1 MGYGR
6 VVCANGAIPERKAT
20 VPNIDNSS
28 EHSEQAIETEAAP
41 TFTEL
46 GVPGALAHVLAA
58 DGKRTAFPIQADT
71 LPDSLAG
78 RDILGRG
85 RTGSG
90 KTLAFSI
97 PLVTRLGSSEHDI
110 AAIEREAERRSG
122 AKGKGAA
129 NLPRPRALVLA
140 PTRELAKQ
148 IDEVLLPLAQVYDM
162 STTTVYG
169 GVKYSRQIAEL
180 KAGAQIVVG
189 CPGRLE
195 DLLRQNALTLD
206 SIECVVLDEADEMA
220 DMGFLPAV
228 ERLLDQIPSDAQHML
243 FSATLDHGVDKV
255 VERFLHD
262 PKVHSVDDATSPV
275 DEMTHHVFEIT
286 KGDKPEIVR
295 TLASGA
301 GKRILFTRTKFQAK
315 KLSQSLTKQG
325 IPCAQLH
332 GNLNQNQRDR
342 NLAAFE
348 NGEVNVLA
356 ATDVAA
362 RGIDVSGVELVVQVE
377 PPEDPKA
384 FLHRSGRTA
393 RAGNQGDVV
402 TLVLPEQ
409 RRETKFMLRKAG
421 IKVKPIAVTAKS
433 PEVLELVGE
442 RAEKV
447 DGWELAP
454 LQKKTKPLPKKGKGK
469 GRNKRGED
477 EQFAAKRSDAPK
489 RRKKKGQAD
498 RFERAERFDRFDDA
512 EYMDYDERNT
522 RGRGGYDGYDE
533 WSDDRDF
540 DRKGK
545 HHKRTKRD
553 RYDWQERD
561 ERGSRDGRKG
571 RRNRGDRYDDRYD
584 AVGRVIDEPRKGGKR
599 VHRKPIRVTEDLRGE
614 DAKRHDRRVNAKK
627 AKYDDRPSR
636 KGGKRNGERQRYDG
650 ERRDN
655 NRYDEQR
662 REQQRRDRSRRDEPR
677 RDNRKRADG
686 GNRRS
691 AQGFRKHTKTK
702 RTPFRNSHR

>member
-1 MGYGR
+1 M
-6 VVCANGAIPERKAT
+6 
-20 VPNIDNSS
+20 PNIDNSS
-28 EHSEQAIETEAAP
+28 EYSEQSIVNDAAP

-46 GVPGALAHVLAA
+46 GVPGALAHVLAS

-97 PLVTRLGSSEHDI
+97 PLVARLGASEHDI
-110 AAIEREAERRSG
+110 AAIEREADRRGSAG
-122 AKGKGAA
+122 GKAAA

-148 IDEVLLPLAQVYDM
+148 IDEVLLPLAQAYGM
-162 STTTVYG
+162 TTTTVYG

-195 DLLRQNALTLD
+195 DLLRQNALTL
-206 SIECVVLDEADEMA
+206 SSVECVVLDEADEMA
-220 DMGFLPAV
+220 DMGFLPGV
-228 ERLLDQIPSDAQHML
+228 ERLLGQIPADAQHML

-348 NGEVNVLA
+348 TGEVNVLA

-409 RRETKFMLRKAG
+409 RRETRFMLRKAG
-421 IKVKPIAVTAKS
+421 IKVKPVAVTAKS
-433 PEVLELVGE
+433 PEVLDLVGE
-442 RAEKV
+442 RAEKI
-447 DGWELAP
+447 DGWELSP
-454 LQKKTKPLPKKGKGK
+454 LKKKTKPLPKKGKG
-469 GRNKRGED
+469 RNKRGGET
-477 EQFAAKRSDAPK
+477 EAAGGRRSDAPK
-489 RRKKKGQAD
+489 RRKRQEQTG
-498 RFERAERFDRFDDA
+498 RFDRFDESD
-512 EYMDYDERNT
+512 YRDYD
-522 RGRGGYDGYDE
+522 GYDEYGARGGYDE
-533 WSDDRDF
+533 WSDDRGF
-540 DRKGK
+540 GKKGK

-553 RYDWQERD
+553 RYDWQD
-561 ERGSRDGRKG
+561 RDGRNDRKG
-571 RRNRGDRYDDRYD
+571 RGGYQDRDDRKGRADRRDRGGRGESFDRNGRYD
-584 AVGRVIDEPRKGGKR
+584 AVGRVVEEPRKGGKR
-599 VHRKPIRVTEDLRGE
+599 VHKKPIRVVEDLRGE
-614 DAKRHDRRVNAKK
+614 DAKRYDRRMNAKK
-627 AKYDDRPSR
+627 AKYDDQPSR
-636 KGGKRNGERQRYDG
+636 KKGKRGGERQRYDDN
-650 ERRDN
+650 RRDQP
-655 NRYDEQR
+655 RYEQ
-662 REQQRRDRSRRDEPR
+662 PR
-677 RDNRKRADG
+677 RSDKKRNDG

-691 AQGFRKHTKTK
+691 AQGFRKHNKSK

>member
-1 MGYGR
+1 M
-6 VVCANGAIPERKAT
+6 
-20 VPNIDNSS
+20 PNIDNSS
-28 EHSEQAIETEAAP
+28 EYSEQSIVNDAAP

-46 GVPGALAHVLAA
+46 GVPGALAHVLAS

-97 PLVTRLGSSEHDI
+97 PLVARLGVSEHDI
-110 AAIEREAERRSG
+110 AAIEREADRRGSAG
-122 AKGKGAA
+122 GKAAA

-148 IDEVLLPLAQVYDM
+148 IDEVLLPLAQAYGM
-162 STTTVYG
+162 TTTTVYG

-195 DLLRQNALTLD
+195 DLLRQNALTL
-206 SIECVVLDEADEMA
+206 SSVECVVLDEADEMA
-220 DMGFLPAV
+220 DMGFLPGV
-228 ERLLDQIPSDAQHML
+228 ERLLGQIPADAQHML

-348 NGEVNVLA
+348 TGEVNVLA

-409 RRETKFMLRKAG
+409 RRETRFMLRKAG
-421 IKVKPIAVTAKS
+421 IKVKPVAVTAKS

-442 RAEKV
+442 RAEKI
-447 DGWELAP
+447 DGWELSP
-454 LQKKTKPLPKKGKGK
+454 LKKKTKPLPKKGKGRNTRGGETETAG
-469 GRNKRGED
+469 GR
-477 EQFAAKRSDAPK
+477 RSDAPK
-489 RRKKKGQAD
+489 RRKRQEQTG
-498 RFERAERFDRFDDA
+498 RFDRFDESD
-512 EYMDYDERNT
+512 YRDYD
-522 RGRGGYDGYDE
+522 GYDEYGARGGYDE
-533 WSDDRDF
+533 WSDDRGF
-540 DRKGK
+540 GKKGK

-553 RYDWQERD
+553 RYDWQD
-561 ERGSRDGRKG
+561 RDGRNDRRGRGGYQDRDDRKG
-571 RRNRGDRYDDRYD
+571 RADRRDRGGRGESFDRNGRYD
-584 AVGRVIDEPRKGGKR
+584 AVGRVVEEPRKGGKR
-599 VHRKPIRVTEDLRGE
+599 VHKKPIRVVEDLRGE
-614 DAKRHDRRVNAKK
+614 DAKRYDRRMNAKK
-627 AKYDDRPSR
+627 AKYDDQPSR
-636 KGGKRNGERQRYDG
+636 KKGKRGGERQRYDDN
-650 ERRDN
+650 RRDQP
-655 NRYDEQR
+655 RYEQ
-662 REQQRRDRSRRDEPR
+662 PR
-677 RDNRKRADG
+677 RSDKKRNDG

-691 AQGFRKHTKTK
+691 AQGFRKHNKSK

>member
-1 MGYGR
+1 M
-6 VVCANGAIPERKAT
+6 
-20 VPNIDNSS
+20 PNIDNSS
-28 EHSEQAIETEAAP
+28 EYSEQSIVNDAAP

-46 GVPGALAHVLAA
+46 GVPGALAHVLAS

-97 PLVTRLGSSEHDI
+97 PLVARLGASEHDI
-110 AAIEREAERRSG
+110 AAIEREADRRGSAG
-122 AKGKGAA
+122 GKAA
-129 NLPRPRALVLA
+129 TNLPRPRALVLA

-148 IDEVLLPLAQVYDM
+148 IDEVLLPLAQAYGM
-162 STTTVYG
+162 TTTTVYG

-180 KAGAQIVVG
+180 KAGAQIMVG

-195 DLLRQNALTLD
+195 DLLRQNALTL
-206 SIECVVLDEADEMA
+206 SSVECVVLDEADEMA
-220 DMGFLPAV
+220 DMGFLPGV
-228 ERLLDQIPSDAQHML
+228 ERLLGQIPADAQHML

-348 NGEVNVLA
+348 TGEVNVLA

-393 RAGNQGDVV
+393 RAGNRGDVV

-409 RRETKFMLRKAG
+409 RRETRFMLRKAG
-421 IKVKPIAVTAKS
+421 IKVKPVAVTAKS

-442 RAEKV
+442 RAEKI

-454 LQKKTKPLPKKGKGK
+454 LKKKTKPLPKKGKG
-469 GRNKRGED
+469 RNKRGGET
-477 EQFAAKRSDAPK
+477 EAAGGRRSDAPK
-489 RRKKKGQAD
+489 RRKRQEQTG
-498 RFERAERFDRFDDA
+498 RFDRFDESD
-512 EYMDYDERNT
+512 YRDYD
-522 RGRGGYDGYDE
+522 GYDEYGARGGYDE
-533 WSDDRDF
+533 WSDDRGF
-540 DRKGK
+540 GKKGK

-553 RYDWQERD
+553 RYDWQD
-561 ERGSRDGRKG
+561 RDGRNDRRDRSGYQDRDDRKG
-571 RRNRGDRYDDRYD
+571 RADRRDRGDRGKSFDRNGRYD
-584 AVGRVIDEPRKGGKR
+584 AVGRVVEEPRKGGKR
-599 VHRKPIRVTEDLRGE
+599 VHKKPIRVVEDLRGE
-614 DAKRHDRRVNAKK
+614 DAKRYDRRMNAKK
-627 AKYDDRPSR
+627 AKYDDQPSR
-636 KGGKRNGERQRYDG
+636 KKGKRGGERQRYDDN
-650 ERRDN
+650 RRDQP
-655 NRYDEQR
+655 RYEQ
-662 REQQRRDRSRRDEPR
+662 PR
-677 RDNRKRADG
+677 RSDKKRNDG

-691 AQGFRKHTKTK
+691 AQGFRKHNKSK

>member
-1 MGYGR
+1 M
-6 VVCANGAIPERKAT
+6 
-20 VPNIDNSS
+20 PNIDNSS
-28 EHSEQAIETEAAP
+28 EYSEQSIVNDAAP

-46 GVPGALAHVLAA
+46 GVPGALAHVLAS

-97 PLVTRLGSSEHDI
+97 PLVARLGVSEHDI
-110 AAIEREAERRSG
+110 AAIEREADRRGSAG
-122 AKGKGAA
+122 GKAAA

-148 IDEVLLPLAQVYDM
+148 IDEVLLPLAQAYGM
-162 STTTVYG
+162 TTTTVYG

-195 DLLRQNALTLD
+195 DLLRQNALTL
-206 SIECVVLDEADEMA
+206 SSVECVVLDEADEMA
-220 DMGFLPAV
+220 DMGFLPGV
-228 ERLLDQIPSDAQHML
+228 ERLLGQIPADAQHML

-348 NGEVNVLA
+348 TGEVNVLA

-409 RRETKFMLRKAG
+409 RRETRFMLRKAG
-421 IKVKPIAVTAKS
+421 IKVKPVAVTAKS
-433 PEVLELVGE
+433 PEVLDLVGE
-442 RAEKV
+442 RAEKI
-447 DGWELAP
+447 DGWELSP
-454 LQKKTKPLPKKGKGK
+454 LKKKTKPLPKKGKG
-469 GRNKRGED
+469 RNKRGGET
-477 EQFAAKRSDAPK
+477 ETAGGRRSDAPK
-489 RRKKKGQAD
+489 RRKRQEQTG
-498 RFERAERFDRFDDA
+498 RFDRFDESD
-512 EYMDYDERNT
+512 YRDYD
-522 RGRGGYDGYDE
+522 GYDEYGARGGYDE
-533 WSDDRDF
+533 WSDDRGF
-540 DRKGK
+540 GKKGK

-553 RYDWQERD
+553 RYDWQD
-561 ERGSRDGRKG
+561 RDGRNDRKG
-571 RRNRGDRYDDRYD
+571 RGGYQDRDDRKGRADRRDRGGRGESFDRNGRYDV
-584 AVGRVIDEPRKGGKR
+584 VGRVVEEPRKGGKR
-599 VHRKPIRVTEDLRGE
+599 VHKKPIRVVEDLRGE
-614 DAKRHDRRVNAKK
+614 DAKRYDRRMNAKK
-627 AKYDDRPSR
+627 AKYDDQPSR
-636 KGGKRNGERQRYDG
+636 KKGKRGGERQRYDDN
-650 ERRDN
+650 RRDQP
-655 NRYDEQR
+655 RYEQ
-662 REQQRRDRSRRDEPR
+662 PR
-677 RDNRKRADG
+677 RSDKKRNDG

-691 AQGFRKHTKTK
+691 AQGFRKHNKSK

>member
-1 MGYGR
+1 M
-6 VVCANGAIPERKAT
+6 
-20 VPNIDNSS
+20 PNIDNSS
-28 EHSEQAIETEAAP
+28 EYSEQSIVNDAAP

-46 GVPGALAHVLAA
+46 GVPGALAHVLAG

-97 PLVTRLGSSEHDI
+97 PLVARLGASEHDI
-110 AAIEREAERRSG
+110 AAIEREADRRGSAG
-122 AKGKGAA
+122 GKAAA

-148 IDEVLLPLAQVYDM
+148 IDEVLLPLAQAYGM
-162 STTTVYG
+162 TTTTVYG

-195 DLLRQNALTLD
+195 DLLRQNALTL
-206 SIECVVLDEADEMA
+206 SSVECVVLDEADEMA
-220 DMGFLPAV
+220 DMGFLPGV
-228 ERLLDQIPSDAQHML
+228 ERLLGQIPADAQHML

-348 NGEVNVLA
+348 TGEVNVLA

-409 RRETKFMLRKAG
+409 RRETRFMLRKAG
-421 IKVKPIAVTAKS
+421 IKVKPVAVTAKS

-442 RAEKV
+442 RAEKI

-454 LQKKTKPLPKKGKGK
+454 LKKKTKPLPKKGKG
-469 GRNKRGED
+469 RNKRGGET
-477 EQFAAKRSDAPK
+477 EAAGGRRSDAPK
-489 RRKKKGQAD
+489 RRKRQEQTG
-498 RFERAERFDRFDDA
+498 RFDRFDESD
-512 EYMDYDERNT
+512 YRDYD
-522 RGRGGYDGYDE
+522 GYDEYGARGGYDE
-533 WSDDRDF
+533 WSDDRGF
-540 DRKGK
+540 GKKGK

-553 RYDWQERD
+553 RYDWQD
-561 ERGSRDGRKG
+561 RDGRNDRKG
-571 RRNRGDRYDDRYD
+571 RGGYQDRDDRKGRADRRDRGGRGESFDRNGRYD
-584 AVGRVIDEPRKGGKR
+584 AVGRVVEEPRKGGKR
-599 VHRKPIRVTEDLRGE
+599 VHKKPIRVVEDLRGE
-614 DAKRHDRRVNAKK
+614 DAKRYDRRMNAKK
-627 AKYDDRPSR
+627 AKYDDQPSR
-636 KGGKRNGERQRYDG
+636 KKGKRGGERQRYDDN
-650 ERRDN
+650 RRDQP
-655 NRYDEQR
+655 RYEQ
-662 REQQRRDRSRRDEPR
+662 PR
-677 RDNRKRADG
+677 RSDKKRNDG

-691 AQGFRKHTKTK
+691 AQGFRKHNKSK

>member
-1 MGYGR
+1 M
-6 VVCANGAIPERKAT
+6 
-20 VPNIDNSS
+20 PNIDNSS
-28 EHSEQAIETEAAP
+28 EYSEQSIVNDAAP

-46 GVPGALAHVLAA
+46 GVPGALAHVLAS

-97 PLVTRLGSSEHDI
+97 PLVARLGVSEHDI
-110 AAIEREAERRSG
+110 AAIEREADRRGSAG
-122 AKGKGAA
+122 GKAAA

-148 IDEVLLPLAQVYDM
+148 IDEVLLPLAQAYGM
-162 STTTVYG
+162 TTTTVYG

-195 DLLRQNALTLD
+195 DLLRQNALTL
-206 SIECVVLDEADEMA
+206 SSVECVVLDEADEMA
-220 DMGFLPAV
+220 DMGFLPGV
-228 ERLLDQIPSDAQHML
+228 ERLLGQIPADAQHML

-315 KLSQSLTKQG
+315 KLAQSLTKQG

-348 NGEVNVLA
+348 TGEVNVLA

-409 RRETKFMLRKAG
+409 RRETRFMLRKAG
-421 IKVKPIAVTAKS
+421 IKVKPVAVTAKS
-433 PEVLELVGE
+433 PEVLDLVGE
-442 RAEKV
+442 RAEKI
-447 DGWELAP
+447 DGWELSP
-454 LQKKTKPLPKKGKGK
+454 LKKKTKPLPKKGKG
-469 GRNKRGED
+469 RNKRGGET
-477 EQFAAKRSDAPK
+477 ETAGGRRSDAPK
-489 RRKKKGQAD
+489 RRKRQEQTD
-498 RFERAERFDRFDDA
+498 RFDRFDESD
-512 EYMDYDERNT
+512 YRDYD
-522 RGRGGYDGYDE
+522 GYDEYGARGGYDE
-533 WSDDRDF
+533 WSDDRGF
-540 DRKGK
+540 GKKGK

-553 RYDWQERD
+553 RYDWQD
-561 ERGSRDGRKG
+561 RDGRNDRRDRGGYQDRDDRKG
-571 RRNRGDRYDDRYD
+571 RADRKGHGGRGESFDRNGRYD
-584 AVGRVIDEPRKGGKR
+584 AVGRVVEEPRKGGKR
-599 VHRKPIRVTEDLRGE
+599 VHKKPIRVVEDLRGE
-614 DAKRHDRRVNAKK
+614 DAKRYDRRMNAKK
-627 AKYDDRPSR
+627 AKYDDQPSR
-636 KGGKRNGERQRYDG
+636 KKGKRGGERQRYDDN
-650 ERRDN
+650 RRDQP
-655 NRYDEQR
+655 RYDQ
-662 REQQRRDRSRRDEPR
+662 PR
-677 RDNRKRADG
+677 RSDKKRNGG

-691 AQGFRKHTKTK
+691 AQGFRKHNKSK

>member
-1 MGYGR
+1 M
-6 VVCANGAIPERKAT
+6 
-20 VPNIDNSS
+20 PNIDNSS
-28 EHSEQAIETEAAP
+28 EYSEQSIVNDAAP

-46 GVPGALAHVLAA
+46 GVPGALAHVLAS

-97 PLVTRLGSSEHDI
+97 PLVARLGVSEHDI
-110 AAIEREAERRSG
+110 AAIEREADRRGSAG
-122 AKGKGAA
+122 GEAAA

-148 IDEVLLPLAQVYDM
+148 IDEVLLPLAQAYGM
-162 STTTVYG
+162 TTTTVYG

-195 DLLRQNALTLD
+195 DLLRQNALTL
-206 SIECVVLDEADEMA
+206 SSVECVVLDEADEMA
-220 DMGFLPAV
+220 DMGFLPGV
-228 ERLLDQIPSDAQHML
+228 ERLLGQIPADAQHML

-348 NGEVNVLA
+348 TGEVNVLA

-409 RRETKFMLRKAG
+409 RRETRFMLRKAG
-421 IKVKPIAVTAKS
+421 IKVKPVAVTAKS

-442 RAEKV
+442 RAEKI
-447 DGWELAP
+447 DGWELSP
-454 LQKKTKPLPKKGKGK
+454 LKKKTKPLPKKGKGRNTRGGETETAG
-469 GRNKRGED
+469 GR
-477 EQFAAKRSDAPK
+477 RSDAPK
-489 RRKKKGQAD
+489 RRKRQEQTG
-498 RFERAERFDRFDDA
+498 RFDRFDESD
-512 EYMDYDERNT
+512 YRDYD
-522 RGRGGYDGYDE
+522 GYDEYGARGGYDE
-533 WSDDRDF
+533 WSDDRGF
-540 DRKGK
+540 GKKGK

-553 RYDWQERD
+553 RYDWQD
-561 ERGSRDGRKG
+561 RDGRNDRRGRGGYQDRDDRKG
-571 RRNRGDRYDDRYD
+571 RADRRDRGGRGESFDRNGRYD
-584 AVGRVIDEPRKGGKR
+584 AVGRVVEEPRKGGKR
-599 VHRKPIRVTEDLRGE
+599 VHKKPIRVVEDLRGE
-614 DAKRHDRRVNAKK
+614 DAKRYDRRMNAKK
-627 AKYDDRPSR
+627 AKYDDQPSR
-636 KGGKRNGERQRYDG
+636 KKGKRGGERQRYDDN
-650 ERRDN
+650 RRDQP
-655 NRYDEQR
+655 RYEQ
-662 REQQRRDRSRRDEPR
+662 PR
-677 RDNRKRADG
+677 RSDKKRNDG

-691 AQGFRKHTKTK
+691 AQGFRKHNKSK

>member
-1 MGYGR
+1 M
-6 VVCANGAIPERKAT
+6 
-20 VPNIDNSS
+20 PNIDNSS
-28 EHSEQAIETEAAP
+28 EYSEQSIVNDAAP

-46 GVPGALAHVLAA
+46 GVPGALAHVLAS

-97 PLVTRLGSSEHDI
+97 PLVARLGASEHDI
-110 AAIEREAERRSG
+110 AAIEREADRRGSAG
-122 AKGKGAA
+122 GKAA
-129 NLPRPRALVLA
+129 TNLPRPRALVLA

-148 IDEVLLPLAQVYDM
+148 IDEVLLPLAQAYGM
-162 STTTVYG
+162 TTTTVYG
-169 GVKYSRQIAEL
+169 GVKYSRQISEL

-195 DLLRQNALTLD
+195 DLLRQNALTL
-206 SIECVVLDEADEMA
+206 SSVECVVLDEADEMA
-220 DMGFLPAV
+220 DMGFLPGV
-228 ERLLDQIPSDAQHML
+228 ERLLGQIPADAQHML

-348 NGEVNVLA
+348 TGEVNVLA

-409 RRETKFMLRKAG
+409 RRETRFMLRKAG
-421 IKVKPIAVTAKS
+421 IKVKPVAVTAKS
-433 PEVLELVGE
+433 PEVLDLVGE
-442 RAEKV
+442 RAEKI
-447 DGWELAP
+447 DGWELSP
-454 LQKKTKPLPKKGKGK
+454 LKKKTKPLPKKGR
-469 GRNKRGED
+469 GRNKRGGET
-477 EQFAAKRSDAPK
+477 EAAGGRRSDAPK
-489 RRKKKGQAD
+489 RRKRQEQTG
-498 RFERAERFDRFDDA
+498 RFDRFDESD
-512 EYMDYDERNT
+512 YRDYD
-522 RGRGGYDGYDE
+522 GYDEYGARGGYDE
-533 WSDDRDF
+533 WSDDRGF
-540 DRKGK
+540 GKKGK

-553 RYDWQERD
+553 RYDWQD
-561 ERGSRDGRKG
+561 RDGRNDRKG
-571 RRNRGDRYDDRYD
+571 RGGRGESFERNGRYD
-584 AVGRVIDEPRKGGKR
+584 AVGRVVEEPRKGGKR
-599 VHRKPIRVTEDLRGE
+599 VHKKPIRVVEDLRGE
-614 DAKRHDRRVNAKK
+614 DAKRYDRRMNAKK
-627 AKYDDRPSR
+627 AKYDDQPSR
-636 KGGKRNGERQRYDG
+636 KKGKRGGERQRYDDN
-650 ERRDN
+650 RRDQP
-655 NRYDEQR
+655 RYDQ
-662 REQQRRDRSRRDEPR
+662 PR
-677 RDNRKRADG
+677 RSDKKRNDG

-691 AQGFRKHTKTK
+691 AQGFRKHNKSK

>member
-1 MGYGR
+1 M
-6 VVCANGAIPERKAT
+6 
-20 VPNIDNSS
+20 PNIDNSS
-28 EHSEQAIETEAAP
+28 EYSEQSIVNDAAP

-46 GVPGALAHVLAA
+46 GVPGALAHVLAS

-97 PLVTRLGSSEHDI
+97 PLVARLGASEHDI
-110 AAIEREAERRSG
+110 AAIEREADRRGSAG
-122 AKGKGAA
+122 GKAA
-129 NLPRPRALVLA
+129 TNLPRPRALVLA

-148 IDEVLLPLAQVYDM
+148 IDEVLLPLAQAYGM
-162 STTTVYG
+162 TTTTVYG

-195 DLLRQNALTLD
+195 DLLRQNALTL
-206 SIECVVLDEADEMA
+206 SSVECVVLDEADEMA
-220 DMGFLPAV
+220 DMGFLPGV
-228 ERLLDQIPSDAQHML
+228 ERLLGQIPADAQHML

-348 NGEVNVLA
+348 TGEVNVLA

-409 RRETKFMLRKAG
+409 RRETRFMLRKAG
-421 IKVKPIAVTAKS
+421 IKVKPVAVTAKS

-442 RAEKV
+442 RAEKI

-454 LQKKTKPLPKKGKGK
+454 LKKKTKPLPKKGKG
-469 GRNKRGED
+469 RNKRGGET
-477 EQFAAKRSDAPK
+477 EAAGGRRSDAPK
-489 RRKKKGQAD
+489 RRKRQEQTG
-498 RFERAERFDRFDDA
+498 RFDRFDESD
-512 EYMDYDERNT
+512 YRDYD
-522 RGRGGYDGYDE
+522 GYDEYGARGGYDE
-533 WSDDRDF
+533 WSDDRGF
-540 DRKGK
+540 GKKGK

-553 RYDWQERD
+553 RYDWQD
-561 ERGSRDGRKG
+561 RDGRNDCRDRSGYQDRDDRKG
-571 RRNRGDRYDDRYD
+571 RADRRDRGDRGKSFDRNGRYD
-584 AVGRVIDEPRKGGKR
+584 AVGRVVEEPRKGGKR
-599 VHRKPIRVTEDLRGE
+599 VHKKPIRVVEDLRGE
-614 DAKRHDRRVNAKK
+614 DAKRYDRRMNAKK
-627 AKYDDRPSR
+627 AKYDDQPSR
-636 KGGKRNGERQRYDG
+636 KKGKRGGERQRYDDN
-650 ERRDN
+650 RRDQP
-655 NRYDEQR
+655 RYEQ
-662 REQQRRDRSRRDEPR
+662 PR
-677 RDNRKRADG
+677 RSDKKRNDG

-691 AQGFRKHTKTK
+691 AQGFRKHNKSK

>member
-1 MGYGR
+1 
-6 VVCANGAIPERKAT
+6 

-28 EHSEQAIETEAAP
+28 EYSEQSIVNDAAP

-46 GVPGALAHVLAA
+46 GVPGALAHVLAS

-97 PLVTRLGSSEHDI
+97 PLVARLGASEHDI
-110 AAIEREAERRSG
+110 AAIEREADRRGSAG
-122 AKGKGAA
+122 GKAAA

-148 IDEVLLPLAQVYDM
+148 IDEVLLPLAQAYGM
-162 STTTVYG
+162 TTTTVYG

-195 DLLRQNALTLD
+195 DLLRQNALTL
-206 SIECVVLDEADEMA
+206 SSVECVVLDEADEMA
-220 DMGFLPAV
+220 DMGFLPGV
-228 ERLLDQIPSDAQHML
+228 ERLLGQIPADAQHML

-348 NGEVNVLA
+348 TGEVNVLA

-409 RRETKFMLRKAG
+409 RRETRFMLRKAG
-421 IKVKPIAVTAKS
+421 IKVKPVAVTAKS
-433 PEVLELVGE
+433 PEVLDLVGE
-442 RAEKV
+442 RAEKI
-447 DGWELAP
+447 DGWELSP
-454 LQKKTKPLPKKGKGK
+454 LKKKTKPLPKKGKG
-469 GRNKRGED
+469 RNKRGGET
-477 EQFAAKRSDAPK
+477 EAAGGRRSDAPK
-489 RRKKKGQAD
+489 RRKRQEQTG
-498 RFERAERFDRFDDA
+498 RFDRFDESD
-512 EYMDYDERNT
+512 YRDYD
-522 RGRGGYDGYDE
+522 GYDEYGARGGYDE
-533 WSDDRDF
+533 WSDDRGF
-540 DRKGK
+540 GKKGK

-553 RYDWQERD
+553 RYDWQD
-561 ERGSRDGRKG
+561 RDGRNDRRGRGGYQDRDDRKG
-571 RRNRGDRYDDRYD
+571 RADRRDRGGRGESFDRNGRYD
-584 AVGRVIDEPRKGGKR
+584 AVGRVVEEPRKGGKR
-599 VHRKPIRVTEDLRGE
+599 VHKKPIRVVEDLRGE
-614 DAKRHDRRVNAKK
+614 DAKRYDRRMNAKK
-627 AKYDDRPSR
+627 AKYDDQPSR
-636 KGGKRNGERQRYDG
+636 KKGKRGGERQRYDDN
-650 ERRDN
+650 RRDQP
-655 NRYDEQR
+655 RYEQ
-662 REQQRRDRSRRDEPR
+662 PR
-677 RDNRKRADG
+677 RSDKKRNDG

-691 AQGFRKHTKTK
+691 AQGFRKHNKSK

>member
-1 MGYGR
+1 M
-6 VVCANGAIPERKAT
+6 
-20 VPNIDNSS
+20 PNIDNSS
-28 EHSEQAIETEAAP
+28 EYSEQSIVNDAAP

-46 GVPGALAHVLAA
+46 GVPGALAHVLAS

-97 PLVTRLGSSEHDI
+97 PLVARLGASEHDI
-110 AAIEREAERRSG
+110 AAIEREADRRGSAG
-122 AKGKGAA
+122 GKAA
-129 NLPRPRALVLA
+129 TNLPRPRALVLA

-148 IDEVLLPLAQVYDM
+148 IDEVLLPLAQAYGM
-162 STTTVYG
+162 TTTTVYG

-195 DLLRQNALTLD
+195 DLLRQNALTL
-206 SIECVVLDEADEMA
+206 SSVECVVLDEADEMA
-220 DMGFLPAV
+220 DMGFLPGV
-228 ERLLDQIPSDAQHML
+228 ERLLGQIPADAQHML

-348 NGEVNVLA
+348 TGEVNVLA

-409 RRETKFMLRKAG
+409 RRETRFMLRKAG
-421 IKVKPIAVTAKS
+421 IKVKPVAVTAKS

-442 RAEKV
+442 RAEKI
-447 DGWELAP
+447 DGWELSP
-454 LQKKTKPLPKKGKGK
+454 LKKKTKPLPKKGKG
-469 GRNKRGED
+469 RNKRGGET
-477 EQFAAKRSDAPK
+477 ETAGGRRSDAPK
-489 RRKKKGQAD
+489 RRKRQEQTGG
-498 RFERAERFDRFDDA
+498 FDRFDESD
-512 EYMDYDERNT
+512 YRDYD
-522 RGRGGYDGYDE
+522 GYDEYGARGGYDE
-533 WSDDRDF
+533 WSDDRGF
-540 DRKGK
+540 GKKGK

-553 RYDWQERD
+553 RYDWQD
-561 ERGSRDGRKG
+561 RDGRNDRRGRGGYQDRDDRKG
-571 RRNRGDRYDDRYD
+571 RADRRDRGDRGKSFDRNGRYD
-584 AVGRVIDEPRKGGKR
+584 AVGRVVEEPRKGGKR
-599 VHRKPIRVTEDLRGE
+599 VHKKPIRVVEDLRGE
-614 DAKRHDRRVNAKK
+614 DAKRYDRRMNAKK
-627 AKYDDRPSR
+627 AKYDDQPSR
-636 KGGKRNGERQRYDG
+636 KKGKRGGERQRYDDN
-650 ERRDN
+650 RRDQP
-655 NRYDEQR
+655 RYEQ
-662 REQQRRDRSRRDEPR
+662 PR
-677 RDNRKRADG
+677 RSDKKRNDG

-691 AQGFRKHTKTK
+691 AQGFRKHNKSK

>member
-1 MGYGR
+1 M
-6 VVCANGAIPERKAT
+6 
-20 VPNIDNSS
+20 PNIDNSS
-28 EHSEQAIETEAAP
+28 EYSEQSIVNDAAP

-46 GVPGALAHVLAA
+46 GVPGALAHVLAS

-97 PLVTRLGSSEHDI
+97 PLVARLGVSEHDV
-110 AAIEREAERRSG
+110 AAIEREADRRGSAG
-122 AKGKGAA
+122 GKAA
-129 NLPRPRALVLA
+129 TNLPRPRALVLA

-148 IDEVLLPLAQVYDM
+148 IDEVLLPLAQAYGM
-162 STTTVYG
+162 TTTTVYG

-195 DLLRQNALTLD
+195 DLLRQNALTL
-206 SIECVVLDEADEMA
+206 SSVECVVLDEADEMA
-220 DMGFLPAV
+220 DMGFLPGV
-228 ERLLDQIPSDAQHML
+228 ERLLGQIPADAQHML

-348 NGEVNVLA
+348 TGEVNVLA

-409 RRETKFMLRKAG
+409 RRETRFMLRKAG
-421 IKVKPIAVTAKS
+421 IKVKPVAVTAKS

-442 RAEKV
+442 RAEKI
-447 DGWELAP
+447 DGWELSP
-454 LQKKTKPLPKKGKGK
+454 LKKKTKPLPKKGKG
-469 GRNKRGED
+469 RNKRGGET
-477 EQFAAKRSDAPK
+477 ETAGGRRSDAPK
-489 RRKKKGQAD
+489 RRKRQEQTG
-498 RFERAERFDRFDDA
+498 RFDRFDESD
-512 EYMDYDERNT
+512 YRDYD
-522 RGRGGYDGYDE
+522 GYDEYGARGGYDE
-533 WSDDRDF
+533 WSDDRGF
-540 DRKGK
+540 GKKGK

-553 RYDWQERD
+553 RYDWQD
-561 ERGSRDGRKG
+561 RDGRNDRRGRGGYQDRDDRKG
-571 RRNRGDRYDDRYD
+571 RADRRNRGGRGESFDRNGRYD
-584 AVGRVIDEPRKGGKR
+584 AVGRVVEEPRKGGKR
-599 VHRKPIRVTEDLRGE
+599 VHKKPIRVVEDLRGE
-614 DAKRHDRRVNAKK
+614 DAKRYDRRMNAKK
-627 AKYDDRPSR
+627 AKYDDQPSR
-636 KGGKRNGERQRYDG
+636 KKGKRGGERQRYDDN
-650 ERRDN
+650 RRDQP
-655 NRYDEQR
+655 RYEQ
-662 REQQRRDRSRRDEPR
+662 PR
-677 RDNRKRADG
+677 RSDKKRNDG

-691 AQGFRKHTKTK
+691 AQGFRKHNKSK

>member
-1 MGYGR
+1 M
-6 VVCANGAIPERKAT
+6 
-20 VPNIDNSS
+20 PNIDNSS
-28 EHSEQAIETEAAP
+28 EYSEQSIVNDAAP

-46 GVPGALAHVLAA
+46 GVPGALAHVLAS

-97 PLVTRLGSSEHDI
+97 PLVARLGVSEHDI
-110 AAIEREAERRSG
+110 AAIEREADRRGSAG
-122 AKGKGAA
+122 GKAAA

-148 IDEVLLPLAQVYDM
+148 IDEVLLPLAQAYGM
-162 STTTVYG
+162 TTTTVYG
-169 GVKYSRQIAEL
+169 GVMYSRQIAEL

-195 DLLRQNALTLD
+195 DLLRQNALTL
-206 SIECVVLDEADEMA
+206 SSVECVVLDEADEMA
-220 DMGFLPAV
+220 DMGFLPGV
-228 ERLLDQIPSDAQHML
+228 ERLLGQIPADAQHML

-348 NGEVNVLA
+348 TGEVNVLA

-409 RRETKFMLRKAG
+409 RRETRFMLRKAG
-421 IKVKPIAVTAKS
+421 IKVKPVAVTAKS
-433 PEVLELVGE
+433 PEVLDLVGE
-442 RAEKV
+442 RAEKI
-447 DGWELAP
+447 DGWELSP
-454 LQKKTKPLPKKGKGK
+454 LKKKTKPLPKKGKG
-469 GRNKRGED
+469 RNKRGGET
-477 EQFAAKRSDAPK
+477 ETAGGRRSDAPK
-489 RRKKKGQAD
+489 RRKRQEQTG
-498 RFERAERFDRFDDA
+498 RFDRFDESD
-512 EYMDYDERNT
+512 YRDYD
-522 RGRGGYDGYDE
+522 GYDEYGARGGYDE
-533 WSDDRDF
+533 WSDDRGF
-540 DRKGK
+540 GKKGK

-553 RYDWQERD
+553 RYDWQD
-561 ERGSRDGRKG
+561 RDGRNDRRDRGGYQDRDDRKG
-571 RRNRGDRYDDRYD
+571 RADRKGHGGRGESFDRNGRYD
-584 AVGRVIDEPRKGGKR
+584 AVGRVVEEPRKGGKR
-599 VHRKPIRVTEDLRGE
+599 VHKKPIRVVEDLRGE
-614 DAKRHDRRVNAKK
+614 DAKRYDRQE
-627 AKYDDRPSR
+627 
-636 KGGKRNGERQRYDG
+636 GEI
-650 ERRDN
+650 
-655 NRYDEQR
+655 
-662 REQQRRDRSRRDEPR
+662 
-677 RDNRKRADG
+677 
-686 GNRRS
+686 RRS
-691 AQGFRKHTKTK
+691 TVAQEGQAWR
-702 RTPFRNSHR
+702 RTAAL

>member
-1 MGYGR
+1 M
-6 VVCANGAIPERKAT
+6 
-20 VPNIDNSS
+20 PNIDNSS
-28 EHSEQAIETEAAP
+28 EYSEQSIVNDAAP

-46 GVPGALAHVLAA
+46 GVPGALAHVLAS

-97 PLVTRLGSSEHDI
+97 PLVARLGASEHDI
-110 AAIEREAERRSG
+110 AAIEREADRRGSAG
-122 AKGKGAA
+122 GKAA
-129 NLPRPRALVLA
+129 TNLPRPRALVLA

-148 IDEVLLPLAQVYDM
+148 IDEVLLPLAQAYGM
-162 STTTVYG
+162 TTTTVYG

-195 DLLRQNALTLD
+195 DLLRQNALTL
-206 SIECVVLDEADEMA
+206 SSVECVVLDEADEMA
-220 DMGFLPAV
+220 DMGFLPGV
-228 ERLLDQIPSDAQHML
+228 ERLLGQIPADAQHML

-348 NGEVNVLA
+348 TGEVNVLA

-409 RRETKFMLRKAG
+409 RRETRFMLRKAG
-421 IKVKPIAVTAKS
+421 IKVKPVAVTAKS

-442 RAEKV
+442 RAEKI
-447 DGWELAP
+447 DGWELSP
-454 LQKKTKPLPKKGKGK
+454 LKKKTKPLPKKGKG
-469 GRNKRGED
+469 RNKRGGET
-477 EQFAAKRSDAPK
+477 EAAGGRRSDAPK
-489 RRKKKGQAD
+489 RRKRQEQTG
-498 RFERAERFDRFDDA
+498 RFDRFDESD
-512 EYMDYDERNT
+512 YRDYD
-522 RGRGGYDGYDE
+522 GYDEYGARGGYDE
-533 WSDDRDF
+533 WSDDRGF
-540 DRKGK
+540 GKKGK

-553 RYDWQERD
+553 RYDWQD
-561 ERGSRDGRKG
+561 RDGRNDRRGRGGYQDRDDRKG
-571 RRNRGDRYDDRYD
+571 RADRRDRGGRGESFDRNGRYD
-584 AVGRVIDEPRKGGKR
+584 AVGRVVEEPRKGGKR
-599 VHRKPIRVTEDLRGE
+599 VHKKPIRVVEDLRGE
-614 DAKRHDRRVNAKK
+614 DAKRYDRRMNAKK
-627 AKYDDRPSR
+627 AKYDDQPSR
-636 KGGKRNGERQRYDG
+636 KKGKRGGERQRYDDN
-650 ERRDN
+650 RRDQP
-655 NRYDEQR
+655 RYEQ
-662 REQQRRDRSRRDEPR
+662 PR
-677 RDNRKRADG
+677 RSDKKRNDG

-691 AQGFRKHTKTK
+691 AQGFRKHNKSK

>member
-1 MGYGR
+1 M
-6 VVCANGAIPERKAT
+6 
-20 VPNIDNSS
+20 PNIDNSS
-28 EHSEQAIETEAAP
+28 EYSEQSIVNDAAP

-46 GVPGALAHVLAA
+46 GVPGALAHVLAS

-97 PLVTRLGSSEHDI
+97 PLVARLGASEHDI
-110 AAIEREAERRSG
+110 AAIEREADRRGSAG
-122 AKGKGAA
+122 GKAAA

-148 IDEVLLPLAQVYDM
+148 IDEVLLPLAQAYGM
-162 STTTVYG
+162 TTTTVYG

-195 DLLRQNALTLD
+195 DLLRQNALTL
-206 SIECVVLDEADEMA
+206 SSVECVVLDEADEMA
-220 DMGFLPAV
+220 DMGFLPGV
-228 ERLLDQIPSDAQHML
+228 ERLLGQIPADAQHML

-348 NGEVNVLA
+348 TGEVNVLA

-409 RRETKFMLRKAG
+409 RRETRFMLRKAG
-421 IKVKPIAVTAKS
+421 IKVKPVAVTAKS

-442 RAEKV
+442 RAEKI

-454 LQKKTKPLPKKGKGK
+454 LKKKTKPLPKKGKG
-469 GRNKRGED
+469 RNKRGGET
-477 EQFAAKRSDAPK
+477 EAAGGRRSDAPK
-489 RRKKKGQAD
+489 RRKRQEQTG
-498 RFERAERFDRFDDA
+498 RFDRFDESD
-512 EYMDYDERNT
+512 YRDYD
-522 RGRGGYDGYDE
+522 GYDEYGAHGGYDE
-533 WSDDRDF
+533 WSDDRGF
-540 DRKGK
+540 GKKGK

-553 RYDWQERD
+553 RYDWQD
-561 ERGSRDGRKG
+561 RDGRNDRKG
-571 RRNRGDRYDDRYD
+571 RGGYQDRDDRKGRADRRNRGGRGESFDRNGRYD
-584 AVGRVIDEPRKGGKR
+584 AVGRVVEEPRKGGKR
-599 VHRKPIRVTEDLRGE
+599 VHKKPIRVVEDLRGE
-614 DAKRHDRRVNAKK
+614 DAKRYDRRMNAKK
-627 AKYDDRPSR
+627 AKYDDQPSR
-636 KGGKRNGERQRYDG
+636 KKGKRGGERQRYDDN
-650 ERRDN
+650 RRDQP
-655 NRYDEQR
+655 RYEQ
-662 REQQRRDRSRRDEPR
+662 PR
-677 RDNRKRADG
+677 RSDKKRNDG

-691 AQGFRKHTKTK
+691 AQGFRKHNKSK

>member
-1 MGYGR
+1 M
-6 VVCANGAIPERKAT
+6 
-20 VPNIDNSS
+20 PNIDNSS
-28 EHSEQAIETEAAP
+28 EYSEQSIVNDAAP

-46 GVPGALAHVLAA
+46 GVPGALAHVLAS

-97 PLVTRLGSSEHDI
+97 PLVARLGASEHDI
-110 AAIEREAERRSG
+110 AAIEREADRRGSAG
-122 AKGKGAA
+122 GKAAA

-148 IDEVLLPLAQVYDM
+148 IDEVLLPLAQAYGM
-162 STTTVYG
+162 TTTTVYG
-169 GVKYSRQIAEL
+169 GVKYSRQISEL

-195 DLLRQNALTLD
+195 DLLRQNALTL
-206 SIECVVLDEADEMA
+206 SSVECVVLDEADEMA
-220 DMGFLPAV
+220 DMGFLPGV
-228 ERLLDQIPSDAQHML
+228 ERLLGQIPADAQHML

-348 NGEVNVLA
+348 TGEVNVLA

-409 RRETKFMLRKAG
+409 RRETRFMLRKAG
-421 IKVKPIAVTAKS
+421 IKVKPVAVTAKS

-442 RAEKV
+442 RAEKI

-454 LQKKTKPLPKKGKGK
+454 LKKKTKPLPKKGKG
-469 GRNKRGED
+469 RNKRGGET
-477 EQFAAKRSDAPK
+477 EAAGGRRSDAPK
-489 RRKKKGQAD
+489 RRKRQEQTG
-498 RFERAERFDRFDDA
+498 RFDRFDESD
-512 EYMDYDERNT
+512 YRDYD
-522 RGRGGYDGYDE
+522 GYDEYGAHGGYDE
-533 WSDDRDF
+533 WSDDRGF
-540 DRKGK
+540 GKKGK

-553 RYDWQERD
+553 RYDWQD
-561 ERGSRDGRKG
+561 RDGRNDRKG
-571 RRNRGDRYDDRYD
+571 RGGYQDRDDRKGRADRRNRGGRGESFDRNGRYD
-584 AVGRVIDEPRKGGKR
+584 AVGRVVEEPRKGGKR
-599 VHRKPIRVTEDLRGE
+599 VHKKPIRVVEDLRGE
-614 DAKRHDRRVNAKK
+614 DAKRYDRRMNAKK
-627 AKYDDRPSR
+627 AKYDDQPSR
-636 KGGKRNGERQRYDG
+636 KKGKRGGERQRYDDN
-650 ERRDN
+650 RRDQP
-655 NRYDEQR
+655 RYDQ
-662 REQQRRDRSRRDEPR
+662 PR
-677 RDNRKRADG
+677 RSDKKRNGGDNRH
-686 GNRRS
+686 S
-691 AQGFRKHTKTK
+691 AQGFRKHNKSK

>member
-1 MGYGR
+1 M
-6 VVCANGAIPERKAT
+6 
-20 VPNIDNSS
+20 PNIDNSS
-28 EHSEQAIETEAAP
+28 EYSEQSIVNDAAP

-46 GVPGALAHVLAA
+46 GVPGALAHVLAS

-97 PLVTRLGSSEHDI
+97 PLVARLGVSEHDI
-110 AAIEREAERRSG
+110 AAIEREADRRGSAG
-122 AKGKGAA
+122 GKAAA

-148 IDEVLLPLAQVYDM
+148 IDEVLLPLAQAYGM
-162 STTTVYG
+162 TTTTVYG

-195 DLLRQNALTLD
+195 DLLRQNALTL
-206 SIECVVLDEADEMA
+206 SSVECVVLDEADEMA
-220 DMGFLPAV
+220 DMGFLPGV
-228 ERLLDQIPSDAQHML
+228 ERLLGQIPADAQHML

-315 KLSQSLTKQG
+315 KLAQSLTKQG

-348 NGEVNVLA
+348 TGEVNVLA

-409 RRETKFMLRKAG
+409 RRETRFMLRKAG
-421 IKVKPIAVTAKS
+421 IKVKPVAVTAKS
-433 PEVLELVGE
+433 PEVLDLVGE
-442 RAEKV
+442 RAEKI
-447 DGWELAP
+447 DGWELSP
-454 LQKKTKPLPKKGKGK
+454 LKKKTKPLPKKGKG
-469 GRNKRGED
+469 RNKRGGET
-477 EQFAAKRSDAPK
+477 ETAGGRRSDAPK
-489 RRKKKGQAD
+489 RRKRQEQTG
-498 RFERAERFDRFDDA
+498 RFDRFDESD
-512 EYMDYDERNT
+512 YRDYD
-522 RGRGGYDGYDE
+522 GYDEYGAHGGYDE
-533 WSDDRDF
+533 WSDDRGF
-540 DRKGK
+540 GKKGK

-561 ERGSRDGRKG
+561 GRNDRRGRGGYQDRDGRKG
-571 RRNRGDRYDDRYD
+571 RADRRGRGGREESFDRNGRYD
-584 AVGRVIDEPRKGGKR
+584 AVGRVVEEPRKGGKR
-599 VHRKPIRVTEDLRGE
+599 VHKKPIRVVEDLRGE
-614 DAKRHDRRVNAKK
+614 DAKRYDRRMNAKK
-627 AKYDDRPSR
+627 AKYDDQPSR
-636 KGGKRNGERQRYDG
+636 KKGKRGGERQRYDDN
-650 ERRDN
+650 RRDQP
-655 NRYDEQR
+655 RYDQ
-662 REQQRRDRSRRDEPR
+662 PR
-677 RDNRKRADG
+677 RSDKKRNDG

-691 AQGFRKHTKTK
+691 AQGFRKHNKSK
-702 RTPFRNSHR
+702 RPPFRNSHR

>member
-1 MGYGR
+1 M
-6 VVCANGAIPERKAT
+6 
-20 VPNIDNSS
+20 PNIDNSS
-28 EHSEQAIETEAAP
+28 EYSEQSIVNDAAP

-46 GVPGALAHVLAA
+46 GVPGALAHVLAS

-97 PLVTRLGSSEHDI
+97 PLVARLGASEHDI
-110 AAIEREAERRSG
+110 AAIEREADRRGSAG
-122 AKGKGAA
+122 GKAA
-129 NLPRPRALVLA
+129 TNLPRPRALVLA

-148 IDEVLLPLAQVYDM
+148 IDEVLLPLAQAYGM
-162 STTTVYG
+162 TTTTVYG

-195 DLLRQNALTLD
+195 DLLRQNALTL
-206 SIECVVLDEADEMA
+206 SSVECVVLDEADEMA
-220 DMGFLPAV
+220 DMGFLPGV
-228 ERLLDQIPSDAQHML
+228 ERLLGQIPADAQHML

-348 NGEVNVLA
+348 TGEVNVLA

-409 RRETKFMLRKAG
+409 RRETRFMLRKAG
-421 IKVKPIAVTAKS
+421 IKVKPVAVTAKS
-433 PEVLELVGE
+433 PEVLDLVGE
-442 RAEKV
+442 RAEKI

-454 LQKKTKPLPKKGKGK
+454 LKKKTKPLPKKGKG
-469 GRNKRGED
+469 RNKRGGET
-477 EQFAAKRSDAPK
+477 EAAGGRRSDAPK
-489 RRKKKGQAD
+489 RRKRQEQTG
-498 RFERAERFDRFDDA
+498 RFDRFDESD
-512 EYMDYDERNT
+512 YRDYD
-522 RGRGGYDGYDE
+522 GYDEYGARGGYDE
-533 WSDDRDF
+533 WSDDRGF
-540 DRKGK
+540 GKKGK

-553 RYDWQERD
+553 RYDWQD
-561 ERGSRDGRKG
+561 RDGRNDRKG
-571 RRNRGDRYDDRYD
+571 RGGYQDRDDRKGRADRRDRGGRGESFDRNGRYD
-584 AVGRVIDEPRKGGKR
+584 AVGRVVEEPRKGGKR
-599 VHRKPIRVTEDLRGE
+599 VHKKPIRVVEDLRGE
-614 DAKRHDRRVNAKK
+614 DAKRYDRRMNAKK
-627 AKYDDRPSR
+627 AKYDDQPSR
-636 KGGKRNGERQRYDG
+636 KKGKRGGERQRYDDN
-650 ERRDN
+650 RRDQP
-655 NRYDEQR
+655 RYEQ
-662 REQQRRDRSRRDEPR
+662 PR
-677 RDNRKRADG
+677 RSDKKRNGG

-691 AQGFRKHTKTK
+691 AQGFRKHNKSK

>member
-1 MGYGR
+1 M
-6 VVCANGAIPERKAT
+6 
-20 VPNIDNSS
+20 PNIDNSS
-28 EHSEQAIETEAAP
+28 EYSEQSIVNDAAP

-46 GVPGALAHVLAA
+46 GVPGALAHVLAS

-97 PLVTRLGSSEHDI
+97 PLVARLGASEHDI
-110 AAIEREAERRSG
+110 AAIEREADRRGSAG
-122 AKGKGAA
+122 GKAA
-129 NLPRPRALVLA
+129 TNLPRPRALVLA

-148 IDEVLLPLAQVYDM
+148 IDEVLLPLAQAYGM
-162 STTTVYG
+162 TTTTVYG

-195 DLLRQNALTLD
+195 DLLRQNALTL
-206 SIECVVLDEADEMA
+206 SSVECVVLDEADEMA
-220 DMGFLPAV
+220 DMGFLPGV
-228 ERLLDQIPSDAQHML
+228 ERLLGQIPADAQHML

-348 NGEVNVLA
+348 TGEVNVLA

-409 RRETKFMLRKAG
+409 RRETTFMLRKAG
-421 IKVKPIAVTAKS
+421 IKVKPVAVTAKS

-442 RAEKV
+442 RAEKI
-447 DGWELAP
+447 DGWELSP
-454 LQKKTKPLPKKGKGK
+454 LKKKTKPLPKKGKG
-469 GRNKRGED
+469 RNKRGGET
-477 EQFAAKRSDAPK
+477 EAAGGRRSDAPK
-489 RRKKKGQAD
+489 RRKRQEQTG
-498 RFERAERFDRFDDA
+498 RFDRFDESD
-512 EYMDYDERNT
+512 YRDYD
-522 RGRGGYDGYDE
+522 GYDEYGARGGYDE
-533 WSDDRDF
+533 WSDDRGF
-540 DRKGK
+540 GKKGK

-553 RYDWQERD
+553 RYDWQD
-561 ERGSRDGRKG
+561 RDGRNDRRGRGGYQDRDDRKG
-571 RRNRGDRYDDRYD
+571 RADRRDRGGRGESFDRNGRYD
-584 AVGRVIDEPRKGGKR
+584 AVGRVVEEPRKGGKR
-599 VHRKPIRVTEDLRGE
+599 VHKKPIRVVEDLRGE
-614 DAKRHDRRVNAKK
+614 DAKRYDRRMNAKK
-627 AKYDDRPSR
+627 AKYDDQPSR
-636 KGGKRNGERQRYDG
+636 KKGKRGGERQRYDDN
-650 ERRDN
+650 RRDQP
-655 NRYDEQR
+655 RYEQ
-662 REQQRRDRSRRDEPR
+662 PR
-677 RDNRKRADG
+677 RSDKKRNDG

-691 AQGFRKHTKTK
+691 AQGFRKHNKSK

>member
-1 MGYGR
+1 M
-6 VVCANGAIPERKAT
+6 
-20 VPNIDNSS
+20 PNIDNSS
-28 EHSEQAIETEAAP
+28 EYSEQSIVNDAAP

-46 GVPGALAHVLAA
+46 GVPGALAHVLAS

-97 PLVTRLGSSEHDI
+97 PLVARLGASEHDI
-110 AAIEREAERRSG
+110 AAIEREADRRGSAG
-122 AKGKGAA
+122 GKAAA

-148 IDEVLLPLAQVYDM
+148 IDEVLLPLAQAYGM
-162 STTTVYG
+162 TTTTVYG

-195 DLLRQNALTLD
+195 DLLRQNALTL
-206 SIECVVLDEADEMA
+206 SSVECVVLDEADEMA
-220 DMGFLPAV
+220 DMGFLPGV
-228 ERLLDQIPSDAQHML
+228 ERLLGQIPADAQHML

-348 NGEVNVLA
+348 TGEVNVLA

-409 RRETKFMLRKAG
+409 RRETRFMLRKAG
-421 IKVKPIAVTAKS
+421 IKVKPVAVTAKS
-433 PEVLELVGE
+433 PEVLDLVGE
-442 RAEKV
+442 RAEKI
-447 DGWELAP
+447 DGWELSP
-454 LQKKTKPLPKKGKGK
+454 LKKKTKPLPKKGKG
-469 GRNKRGED
+469 RNKRGGET
-477 EQFAAKRSDAPK
+477 EAADGRRSDAPK
-489 RRKKKGQAD
+489 RRKRQEQTG
-498 RFERAERFDRFDDA
+498 RFDRFDESD
-512 EYMDYDERNT
+512 YRDYD
-522 RGRGGYDGYDE
+522 GYDEYGARGGYDE
-533 WSDDRDF
+533 WSDDRGF
-540 DRKGK
+540 GKKGK

-553 RYDWQERD
+553 RYDWQD
-561 ERGSRDGRKG
+561 RDGRNGRRGRGGYQDRDDRKG
-571 RRNRGDRYDDRYD
+571 RADRRDRGGRGESFDRNGRYD
-584 AVGRVIDEPRKGGKR
+584 AVGRVVEEPRKGGKR
-599 VHRKPIRVTEDLRGE
+599 VHKKPIRVIEDLRGE
-614 DAKRHDRRVNAKK
+614 DAKRYDRRMNAKK
-627 AKYDDRPSR
+627 AKYDDQPSR
-636 KGGKRNGERQRYDG
+636 KKGKRGGERQRYDDN
-650 ERRDN
+650 RRDQP
-655 NRYDEQR
+655 RYEQ
-662 REQQRRDRSRRDEPR
+662 PR
-677 RDNRKRADG
+677 RSGKKRNG
-686 GNRRS
+686 GDNRRS
-691 AQGFRKHTKTK
+691 AQGFRKHNKSK

>member
-1 MGYGR
+1 M
-6 VVCANGAIPERKAT
+6 
-20 VPNIDNSS
+20 PNIDNSS
-28 EHSEQAIETEAAP
+28 EYSEQSIVNDAAP

-46 GVPGALAHVLAA
+46 GVPGALAHVLAS

-97 PLVTRLGSSEHDI
+97 PLVARLGASEHDI
-110 AAIEREAERRSG
+110 AAIEREADRRGSAG
-122 AKGKGAA
+122 GKAAA

-148 IDEVLLPLAQVYDM
+148 IDEVLLPLAQAYGM
-162 STTTVYG
+162 TTTTVYG

-195 DLLRQNALTLD
+195 DLLRQNALTL
-206 SIECVVLDEADEMA
+206 SSVECVVLDEADEMA
-220 DMGFLPAV
+220 DMGFLPGV
-228 ERLLDQIPSDAQHML
+228 ERLLGQIPADAQHML

-348 NGEVNVLA
+348 TGEVNVLA

-362 RGIDVSGVELVVQVE
+362 RGIDVSGVELVVQVD

-409 RRETKFMLRKAG
+409 RRETRFMLRKAG
-421 IKVKPIAVTAKS
+421 IKVKPVAVTAKS

-442 RAEKV
+442 RAEKI

-454 LQKKTKPLPKKGKGK
+454 LKKKTKPLPKKGKG
-469 GRNKRGED
+469 RNKRGGET
-477 EQFAAKRSDAPK
+477 EAAGGRRSDAPK
-489 RRKKKGQAD
+489 RRKRQEQTG
-498 RFERAERFDRFDDA
+498 RFDRFDESD
-512 EYMDYDERNT
+512 YRDYD
-522 RGRGGYDGYDE
+522 GYDEYGAHGGYDE
-533 WSDDRDF
+533 WSDDRGF
-540 DRKGK
+540 GKKGK

-553 RYDWQERD
+553 RYDWQD
-561 ERGSRDGRKG
+561 RDGRNDRKG
-571 RRNRGDRYDDRYD
+571 RGGYQDRDDRKGRADRRNRGGRGESFDRNGRYD
-584 AVGRVIDEPRKGGKR
+584 AVGCVVEEPRKGGKR
-599 VHRKPIRVTEDLRGE
+599 VHKKPIRVVEDLRGE
-614 DAKRHDRRVNAKK
+614 DAKRYDRRMNAKK
-627 AKYDDRPSR
+627 AKYDDQPSR
-636 KGGKRNGERQRYDG
+636 KKGKRGGERQRYDDN
-650 ERRDN
+650 RRDQP
-655 NRYDEQR
+655 RYEQ
-662 REQQRRDRSRRDEPR
+662 PR
-677 RDNRKRADG
+677 RSDKKRNDG

-691 AQGFRKHTKTK
+691 AQGFRKHNKSK

>member
-1 MGYGR
+1 MGEFAQTAQYLK
-6 VVCANGAIPERKAT
+6 RKAA
-20 VPNIDNSS
+20 VPNTDNSS
-28 EHSEQAIETEAAP
+28 EYFESDERTAGNDSAP
-41 TFTEL
+41 TFAEL
-46 GVPGALAHVLAA
+46 GVPGALTHVLAS
-58 DGKRTAFPIQADT
+58 DGKLTAFPIQADT

-97 PLVTRLGSSEHDI
+97 PLVARLAADEHDI
-110 AAIEREAERRSG
+110 AVIEREARREVDRRRG
-122 AKGKGAA
+122 KGKAKPA
-129 NLPRPRALVLA
+129 DVPRPRALVLA

-148 IDEVLLPLAQVYDM
+148 IDDVLLPLAQAYGM

-220 DMGFLPAV
+220 DMGFLPGV
-228 ERLLDQIPSDAQHML
+228 ERLLEQTPEDAQHML

-295 TLASGA
+295 TLASGT

-315 KLSQSLTKQG
+315 KLAKSLTSQG

-409 RRETKFMLRKAG
+409 RREAKFMLRKAG
-421 IKVKPIAVTAKS
+421 IKVKPIAVTHKS
-433 PEVLELVGE
+433 PEVLELVGD

-447 DGWELAP
+447 EGWELAP
-454 LQKKTKPLPKKGKGK
+454 LQRKTKPLPKKGKGK
-469 GRNKRGED
+469 GGKGRGKRADDSFENRYETQYETPKRKGGK
-477 EQFAAKRSDAPK
+477 KRSDGK
-489 RRKKKGQAD
+489 DG
-498 RFERAERFDRFDDA
+498 RFEDAGSARWDDRFDDGFGNGNGK
-512 EYMDYDERNT
+512 R
-522 RGRGGYDGYDE
+522 
-533 WSDDRDF
+533 
-540 DRKGK
+540 RK
-545 HHKRTKRD
+545 HDKRD
-553 RYDWQERD
+553 RF
-561 ERGSRDGRKG
+561 
-571 RRNRGDRYDDRYD
+571 DRSD
-584 AVGRVIDEPRKGGKR
+584 AVGRIIEEPRKGGKH
-599 VHRKPIRVTEDLRGE
+599 VHRKPIRVVEDLRGE
-614 DAKRHDRRVNAKK
+614 DAKRHDRRMNAKK
-627 AKYDDRPSR
+627 AKSKASYDGRPSR
-636 KGGKRNGERQRYDG
+636 GNADRGFESKRRDRRDYDRPDYDRSGYDRSDYGRRDRDRRDYDRHDYDRRGGKKGNGGKRNGGD
-650 ERRDN
+650 
-655 NRYDEQR
+655 
-662 REQQRRDRSRRDEPR
+662 
-677 RDNRKRADG
+677 
-686 GNRRS
+686 NRRS
-691 AQGFRKHTKTK
+691 AQGFRKHNKSK
-702 RTPFRNSHR
+702 RAPFRNSHR

>member
-1 MGYGR
+1 M
-6 VVCANGAIPERKAT
+6 
-20 VPNIDNSS
+20 PNIDNSS
-28 EHSEQAIETEAAP
+28 EYSEQSIVNDAAP

-46 GVPGALAHVLAA
+46 GVPGALAHVLAS

-97 PLVTRLGSSEHDI
+97 PLVARLGASEHDI
-110 AAIEREAERRSG
+110 AAIEREADRRGSAG
-122 AKGKGAA
+122 GKAAA

-148 IDEVLLPLAQVYDM
+148 IDEVLLPLAQAYGM
-162 STTTVYG
+162 TTTTVYG

-195 DLLRQNALTLD
+195 DLLRQNALTL
-206 SIECVVLDEADEMA
+206 SSVECVVLDEADEMA
-220 DMGFLPAV
+220 DMGFLPGV
-228 ERLLDQIPSDAQHML
+228 ERLLGQIPADAQHML

-348 NGEVNVLA
+348 TGEVNVLA

-409 RRETKFMLRKAG
+409 RRETRFMLRKAG
-421 IKVKPIAVTAKS
+421 IKVKPVAVTAKS

-442 RAEKV
+442 RAEKI

-454 LQKKTKPLPKKGKGK
+454 LKKKTKPLPKKGKG
-469 GRNKRGED
+469 RNKRGGET
-477 EQFAAKRSDAPK
+477 EAAGGRRSDAPK
-489 RRKKKGQAD
+489 RRKRQEQTG
-498 RFERAERFDRFDDA
+498 RFDRFDESD
-512 EYMDYDERNT
+512 YRDYD
-522 RGRGGYDGYDE
+522 GYDEYGAHGGYDE
-533 WSDDRDF
+533 WSDDRGF
-540 DRKGK
+540 GKKGK

-553 RYDWQERD
+553 RYDWQD
-561 ERGSRDGRKG
+561 RDGRNDRKG
-571 RRNRGDRYDDRYD
+571 RGGYQDRDDRKGRADRRDRGGRGESFDRNGRYD
-584 AVGRVIDEPRKGGKR
+584 AVGRVVEEPRKGGKR
-599 VHRKPIRVTEDLRGE
+599 VHKKPIRVVEDLRGE
-614 DAKRHDRRVNAKK
+614 DAKRYDRRMNAKK
-627 AKYDDRPSR
+627 AKYDDQPSR
-636 KGGKRNGERQRYDG
+636 KKGKRGGERQRYDDN
-650 ERRDN
+650 RRDQP
-655 NRYDEQR
+655 RYEQ
-662 REQQRRDRSRRDEPR
+662 PR
-677 RDNRKRADG
+677 RSDKKRNGG

-691 AQGFRKHTKTK
+691 AQGFRKHNKSK

>member
-1 MGYGR
+1 M
-6 VVCANGAIPERKAT
+6 
-20 VPNIDNSS
+20 PNIDNSS
-28 EHSEQAIETEAAP
+28 EYSEQSIVNDAAP

-46 GVPGALAHVLAA
+46 GVPGALAHVLAS

-97 PLVTRLGSSEHDI
+97 PLVARLGASEHDI
-110 AAIEREAERRSG
+110 AAIEREADRRGSAG
-122 AKGKGAA
+122 GKAAA

-148 IDEVLLPLAQVYDM
+148 IDEVLLPLAQAYGM
-162 STTTVYG
+162 TTTTVYG

-195 DLLRQNALTLD
+195 DLLRQNALTL
-206 SIECVVLDEADEMA
+206 SSVECVVLDEADEMA
-220 DMGFLPAV
+220 DMGFLPGV
-228 ERLLDQIPSDAQHML
+228 ERLLGQIPADAQHML

-348 NGEVNVLA
+348 TGEVNVLA

-409 RRETKFMLRKAG
+409 RRETRFMLRKAG
-421 IKVKPIAVTAKS
+421 IKVKPVAVTAKS
-433 PEVLELVGE
+433 PEVLDLVGE
-442 RAEKV
+442 RAEKI

-454 LQKKTKPLPKKGKGK
+454 LKKKTKPLPKKGKG
-469 GRNKRGED
+469 RNKRGGET
-477 EQFAAKRSDAPK
+477 EAAGGRRSDAPK
-489 RRKKKGQAD
+489 RRKRQEQTG
-498 RFERAERFDRFDDA
+498 RFDRFDESD
-512 EYMDYDERNT
+512 YRDYD
-522 RGRGGYDGYDE
+522 GYDEYGAHGGYDE
-533 WSDDRDF
+533 WSDDRGF
-540 DRKGK
+540 GKKGK

-553 RYDWQERD
+553 RYDWQD
-561 ERGSRDGRKG
+561 RDGRNDRKG
-571 RRNRGDRYDDRYD
+571 RGGYQDRDDRKGRADRRNRGGRGESFDRNGRYD
-584 AVGRVIDEPRKGGKR
+584 AVGRVVEEPRKGGKR
-599 VHRKPIRVTEDLRGE
+599 VHKKPIRVVEDLRGE
-614 DAKRHDRRVNAKK
+614 DAKRYDRRMNAKK
-627 AKYDDRPSR
+627 AKYDDQSSR
-636 KGGKRNGERQRYDG
+636 KKGKRGGERQRYDDN
-650 ERRDN
+650 RRDQP
-655 NRYDEQR
+655 RYEQ
-662 REQQRRDRSRRDEPR
+662 PR
-677 RDNRKRADG
+677 RSDKKRNDG

-691 AQGFRKHTKTK
+691 AQGFRKHNKSK

>member
-1 MGYGR
+1 M
-6 VVCANGAIPERKAT
+6 
-20 VPNIDNSS
+20 PNIDNSS
-28 EHSEQAIETEAAP
+28 EYSEQSIVNDAAP

-46 GVPGALAHVLAA
+46 GVPGALAHVLAS

-97 PLVTRLGSSEHDI
+97 PLVARLGASEHDI
-110 AAIEREAERRSG
+110 AAIEREADRRGSAG
-122 AKGKGAA
+122 GKAAA

-148 IDEVLLPLAQVYDM
+148 IDEVLLPLAQAYGM
-162 STTTVYG
+162 TTTTVYG
-169 GVKYSRQIAEL
+169 GVKYSRQISEL

-195 DLLRQNALTLD
+195 DLLRQNALTL
-206 SIECVVLDEADEMA
+206 SSVECVVLDEADEMA
-220 DMGFLPAV
+220 DMGFLPGV
-228 ERLLDQIPSDAQHML
+228 ERLLGQIPADAQHML

-348 NGEVNVLA
+348 TGEVNVLA

-409 RRETKFMLRKAG
+409 RRETRFMLRKAG
-421 IKVKPIAVTAKS
+421 IKVKPVAVTAKS

-442 RAEKV
+442 RAEKI
-447 DGWELAP
+447 DGWELSP
-454 LQKKTKPLPKKGKGK
+454 LKKKTKPLPKKGKG
-469 GRNKRGED
+469 RNKRGGET
-477 EQFAAKRSDAPK
+477 EAAGGRRSDAPK
-489 RRKKKGQAD
+489 RRKRQEQTG
-498 RFERAERFDRFDDA
+498 RFDRFDESD
-512 EYMDYDERNT
+512 YRDYD
-522 RGRGGYDGYDE
+522 GYDEYGARGGYDE
-533 WSDDRDF
+533 WSDDRGF
-540 DRKGK
+540 GKKGK

-553 RYDWQERD
+553 RYDWQD
-561 ERGSRDGRKG
+561 RDGRNDRRDRSGYQDRDDRKG
-571 RRNRGDRYDDRYD
+571 RADRRDRGDRGKSFDRNGRYD
-584 AVGRVIDEPRKGGKR
+584 AVGRVVEEPRKGGKR
-599 VHRKPIRVTEDLRGE
+599 VHKKPIRVVEDLRGE
-614 DAKRHDRRVNAKK
+614 DAKRYDRRMNAKK
-627 AKYDDRPSR
+627 AKYDDQPSR
-636 KGGKRNGERQRYDG
+636 KKGKRGGERQRYDDN
-650 ERRDN
+650 RRDQP
-655 NRYDEQR
+655 RYEQ
-662 REQQRRDRSRRDEPR
+662 PR
-677 RDNRKRADG
+677 RSDKKRNDG

-691 AQGFRKHTKTK
+691 AQGFRKHNKSK

>member
-1 MGYGR
+1 M
-6 VVCANGAIPERKAT
+6 
-20 VPNIDNSS
+20 PNIDNSS
-28 EHSEQAIETEAAP
+28 EYSEQSIVNDAAP

-46 GVPGALAHVLAA
+46 GVPGALAHVLAS

-97 PLVTRLGSSEHDI
+97 PLVARLGASEHDI
-110 AAIEREAERRSG
+110 AAIEREADRRGSAG
-122 AKGKGAA
+122 GKAAA

-148 IDEVLLPLAQVYDM
+148 IDEVLLPLAQAYGM
-162 STTTVYG
+162 TTTTVYG
-169 GVKYSRQIAEL
+169 GVKYSRQISEL

-195 DLLRQNALTLD
+195 DLLRQNALTL
-206 SIECVVLDEADEMA
+206 SSVECVVLDEADEMA
-220 DMGFLPAV
+220 DMGFLPGV
-228 ERLLDQIPSDAQHML
+228 ERLLGQIPADAQHML

-348 NGEVNVLA
+348 TGEVNVLA

-409 RRETKFMLRKAG
+409 RRETRFMLRKAG
-421 IKVKPIAVTAKS
+421 IKVKPVAVTAKS
-433 PEVLELVGE
+433 PEVLDLVGE
-442 RAEKV
+442 RAEKI
-447 DGWELAP
+447 DGWELSP
-454 LQKKTKPLPKKGKGK
+454 LKKKTKPLPKKGKG
-469 GRNKRGED
+469 RNKRGGET
-477 EQFAAKRSDAPK
+477 EAAGGRRSDAPK
-489 RRKKKGQAD
+489 RRKRQEQTG
-498 RFERAERFDRFDDA
+498 RFDRFDESD
-512 EYMDYDERNT
+512 YRDYD
-522 RGRGGYDGYDE
+522 GYDEYGARGGYDE
-533 WSDDRDF
+533 WSDDRGF
-540 DRKGK
+540 GKKGK

-553 RYDWQERD
+553 RYDWQD
-561 ERGSRDGRKG
+561 RDGRNDRKG
-571 RRNRGDRYDDRYD
+571 RGGYQDRDDRKGRADRRNRGGRGESFDRNGRYD
-584 AVGRVIDEPRKGGKR
+584 AVGRVVEEPRKGGKR
-599 VHRKPIRVTEDLRGE
+599 VHKKPIRVVEDLRGE
-614 DAKRHDRRVNAKK
+614 DAKRYDRRMNAKK
-627 AKYDDRPSR
+627 AKYDDQSSR
-636 KGGKRNGERQRYDG
+636 KKGKRGGERQRYDDN
-650 ERRDN
+650 RRDQP
-655 NRYDEQR
+655 RYEQ
-662 REQQRRDRSRRDEPR
+662 PR
-677 RDNRKRADG
+677 RSDKKRNDG

-691 AQGFRKHTKTK
+691 AQGFRKHNKSK

>member
-28 EHSEQAIETEAAP
+28 EYSEQSIVNDAAP

-46 GVPGALAHVLAA
+46 GVPGALAHVLAS

-97 PLVTRLGSSEHDI
+97 PLVARLGASEHDI
-110 AAIEREAERRSG
+110 AAIEREADRRGSAG
-122 AKGKGAA
+122 GKAA
-129 NLPRPRALVLA
+129 TNLPRPRALVLA

-148 IDEVLLPLAQVYDM
+148 IDEVLLPLAQAYGM
-162 STTTVYG
+162 TTTTVYG

-195 DLLRQNALTLD
+195 DLLRQNALTL
-206 SIECVVLDEADEMA
+206 SSVECVVLDEADEMA
-220 DMGFLPAV
+220 DMGFLPGV
-228 ERLLDQIPSDAQHML
+228 ERLLGQIPADAQHML

-348 NGEVNVLA
+348 TGEVNVLA

-409 RRETKFMLRKAG
+409 RRETRFMLRKAG
-421 IKVKPIAVTAKS
+421 IKVKPVAVTAKS

-442 RAEKV
+442 RAEKI
-447 DGWELAP
+447 DGWELSP
-454 LQKKTKPLPKKGKGK
+454 LKKKKTKPLPKKGKG
-469 GRNKRGED
+469 RNKRGGET
-477 EQFAAKRSDAPK
+477 EAAGGRRSDAPK
-489 RRKKKGQAD
+489 RRKRQEQTG
-498 RFERAERFDRFDDA
+498 RFDRFDESD
-512 EYMDYDERNT
+512 YRDYD
-522 RGRGGYDGYDE
+522 GYDEYGARGGYDE
-533 WSDDRDF
+533 WSDDRGF
-540 DRKGK
+540 GKKGK

-553 RYDWQERD
+553 RYDWQD
-561 ERGSRDGRKG
+561 RDGRNDRKG
-571 RRNRGDRYDDRYD
+571 RGGYQDRDDRKGRADRRDRGGRGESFDRNGRYD
-584 AVGRVIDEPRKGGKR
+584 AVGRVVEEPRKGGKR
-599 VHRKPIRVTEDLRGE
+599 VHKKPIRVVEDLRGE
-614 DAKRHDRRVNAKK
+614 DAKRYDRRMNAKK
-627 AKYDDRPSR
+627 AKYDDQPSR
-636 KGGKRNGERQRYDG
+636 KKGKRGGERQRYDDN
-650 ERRDN
+650 RRDQP
-655 NRYDEQR
+655 RYDQ
-662 REQQRRDRSRRDEPR
+662 PR
-677 RDNRKRADG
+677 RSDKKRNG
-686 GNRRS
+686 GDNRRS
-691 AQGFRKHTKTK
+691 AQGFRKHNKSK

>member
-1 MGYGR
+1 M
-6 VVCANGAIPERKAT
+6 
-20 VPNIDNSS
+20 PNIDNSS
-28 EHSEQAIETEAAP
+28 EYSEQSIVNDAAP

-46 GVPGALAHVLAA
+46 GVPGALAHVLAS

-97 PLVTRLGSSEHDI
+97 PLVARLGASEHDI
-110 AAIEREAERRSG
+110 AAIEREADRRGSAG
-122 AKGKGAA
+122 GKAA
-129 NLPRPRALVLA
+129 TNLPRPRALVLA

-148 IDEVLLPLAQVYDM
+148 IDEVLLPLAQAYGM
-162 STTTVYG
+162 TTTTVYG

-195 DLLRQNALTLD
+195 DLLRQNALTL
-206 SIECVVLDEADEMA
+206 SSVECVVLDEADEMA
-220 DMGFLPAV
+220 DMGFLPGV
-228 ERLLDQIPSDAQHML
+228 ERLLGQIPADAQHML

-348 NGEVNVLA
+348 TGEVNVLA

-409 RRETKFMLRKAG
+409 RRETRFMLRKAG
-421 IKVKPIAVTAKS
+421 IKVKPVAVTAKS

-442 RAEKV
+442 RAEKI

-454 LQKKTKPLPKKGKGK
+454 LKKKTKPLPKKGKG
-469 GRNKRGED
+469 RNKRGGET
-477 EQFAAKRSDAPK
+477 EAAGGRRSDAPK
-489 RRKKKGQAD
+489 RRKRQEQTG
-498 RFERAERFDRFDDA
+498 RFDRFDESD
-512 EYMDYDERNT
+512 YRDYD
-522 RGRGGYDGYDE
+522 GYDEYGARGGYDE
-533 WSDDRDF
+533 WSDDRGF
-540 DRKGK
+540 GKKGK

-553 RYDWQERD
+553 RYDWQD
-561 ERGSRDGRKG
+561 RDGRNDRKG
-571 RRNRGDRYDDRYD
+571 RGGYQDRDDRKGRADRRDRGDRGKSFDRNGRYD
-584 AVGRVIDEPRKGGKR
+584 AVGRVVEEPRKGGKR
-599 VHRKPIRVTEDLRGE
+599 VHKKPIRVVEDLRGE
-614 DAKRHDRRVNAKK
+614 DAKRYDRRMNAKK
-627 AKYDDRPSR
+627 AKYDDQPSR
-636 KGGKRNGERQRYDG
+636 KKGKRGGERQRYDDN
-650 ERRDN
+650 RRDQP
-655 NRYDEQR
+655 RYEQ
-662 REQQRRDRSRRDEPR
+662 PR
-677 RDNRKRADG
+677 RSDKKRNDG

-691 AQGFRKHTKTK
+691 AQGFRKHNKSK

>member
-1 MGYGR
+1 M
-6 VVCANGAIPERKAT
+6 
-20 VPNIDNSS
+20 PNIDNSS
-28 EHSEQAIETEAAP
+28 EYSEQSIVNDAAP

-46 GVPGALAHVLAA
+46 GVPGALAHVLAS

-97 PLVTRLGSSEHDI
+97 PLVARLGASEHDI
-110 AAIEREAERRSG
+110 AAIEREADRRGSAG
-122 AKGKGAA
+122 GKAA
-129 NLPRPRALVLA
+129 TNLPRPRALVLA

-148 IDEVLLPLAQVYDM
+148 IDEVLLPLAQAYGM
-162 STTTVYG
+162 TTTTVYG

-195 DLLRQNALTLD
+195 DLLRQNALTL
-206 SIECVVLDEADEMA
+206 SSVECVVLDEADEMA
-220 DMGFLPAV
+220 DMGFLPGV
-228 ERLLDQIPSDAQHML
+228 ERLLGQIPADAQHML

-348 NGEVNVLA
+348 TGEVNVLA

-409 RRETKFMLRKAG
+409 RRETRFMLRKAG
-421 IKVKPIAVTAKS
+421 IKVKPVAVTAKS

-442 RAEKV
+442 RAEKI

-454 LQKKTKPLPKKGKGK
+454 LKKKTKPLPKKGKG
-469 GRNKRGED
+469 RNKRGGET
-477 EQFAAKRSDAPK
+477 EAAGGRRSDAPK
-489 RRKKKGQAD
+489 RRKRQEQTG
-498 RFERAERFDRFDDA
+498 RFDRFDESD
-512 EYMDYDERNT
+512 YRDYD
-522 RGRGGYDGYDE
+522 GYDEYGARGGYDE
-533 WSDDRDF
+533 WSDDRGF
-540 DRKGK
+540 GKKGK

-553 RYDWQERD
+553 RYDWQD
-561 ERGSRDGRKG
+561 RDGRNDRRGRGGYQDRDDRKG
-571 RRNRGDRYDDRYD
+571 RADRRDRGGRGESFDRNGRYD
-584 AVGRVIDEPRKGGKR
+584 AVGRVVEEPRKGGKR
-599 VHRKPIRVTEDLRGE
+599 VHKKPIRVVEDLRGE
-614 DAKRHDRRVNAKK
+614 DAKRYDRRMNAKK
-627 AKYDDRPSR
+627 AKYDDQPSR
-636 KGGKRNGERQRYDG
+636 KKGKRGGERQRYDDN
-650 ERRDN
+650 RRDQP
-655 NRYDEQR
+655 RYEQ
-662 REQQRRDRSRRDEPR
+662 PR
-677 RDNRKRADG
+677 RSDKKRNDG

-691 AQGFRKHTKTK
+691 AQGFRKHNKSK

>member
-1 MGYGR
+1 M
-6 VVCANGAIPERKAT
+6 
-20 VPNIDNSS
+20 PNIDNSS
-28 EHSEQAIETEAAP
+28 EYSEQSIVNDAAP

-46 GVPGALAHVLAA
+46 GVPGALAHVLAS

-97 PLVTRLGSSEHDI
+97 PLVARLGASEHDI
-110 AAIEREAERRSG
+110 AAIEREADRRGSAG
-122 AKGKGAA
+122 GKAA
-129 NLPRPRALVLA
+129 TNLPRPRALVLA

-148 IDEVLLPLAQVYDM
+148 IDEVLLPLAQAYGM
-162 STTTVYG
+162 TTTTVYG

-195 DLLRQNALTLD
+195 DLLRQNALTL
-206 SIECVVLDEADEMA
+206 SSVECVVLDEADEMA
-220 DMGFLPAV
+220 DMGFLPGV
-228 ERLLDQIPSDAQHML
+228 ERLLGQIPADAQHML

-348 NGEVNVLA
+348 TGEVNVLA

-409 RRETKFMLRKAG
+409 RRETRFMLRKAG
-421 IKVKPIAVTAKS
+421 IKVKPVAVTAKS

-442 RAEKV
+442 RAEKI
-447 DGWELAP
+447 DGWELSP
-454 LQKKTKPLPKKGKGK
+454 LKKKTKPLPKKGKG
-469 GRNKRGED
+469 RNKRGGET
-477 EQFAAKRSDAPK
+477 ETAGGRRSDAPK
-489 RRKKKGQAD
+489 RRKRQEQTG
-498 RFERAERFDRFDDA
+498 RFDRFDESD
-512 EYMDYDERNT
+512 YRDYD
-522 RGRGGYDGYDE
+522 GYDEYGARGGYDE
-533 WSDDRDF
+533 WSDDRGF
-540 DRKGK
+540 GKKGK

-553 RYDWQERD
+553 RYDWQD
-561 ERGSRDGRKG
+561 RDGRNDRRGRGGYQDRDDRKG
-571 RRNRGDRYDDRYD
+571 RADRRDRGGRGESFDRNGRYD
-584 AVGRVIDEPRKGGKR
+584 AVGRVVEEPRKGGKR
-599 VHRKPIRVTEDLRGE
+599 VHKKPIRVVEDLRGE
-614 DAKRHDRRVNAKK
+614 DAKRYDRRMNAKK
-627 AKYDDRPSR
+627 AKYDDQPSR
-636 KGGKRNGERQRYDG
+636 KKGKRGGERQRYDDN
-650 ERRDN
+650 RRDQP
-655 NRYDEQR
+655 RYEQ
-662 REQQRRDRSRRDEPR
+662 PR
-677 RDNRKRADG
+677 RSDKKRNDG

-691 AQGFRKHTKTK
+691 AQGFRKHNKSK

>member
-1 MGYGR
+1 M
-6 VVCANGAIPERKAT
+6 
-20 VPNIDNSS
+20 PNIDNSS
-28 EHSEQAIETEAAP
+28 EYSEQSIVNGAAP

-46 GVPGALAHVLAA
+46 GVPGALAHVLAS

-97 PLVTRLGSSEHDI
+97 PLVARLGASEHDI
-110 AAIEREAERRSG
+110 AAIEREADRRGSAG
-122 AKGKGAA
+122 GKAA
-129 NLPRPRALVLA
+129 TNLPRPRALVLA

-148 IDEVLLPLAQVYDM
+148 IDEVLLPLAQAYGM
-162 STTTVYG
+162 TTTTVYG

-195 DLLRQNALTLD
+195 DLLRQNALTL
-206 SIECVVLDEADEMA
+206 SSVECVVLDEADEMA
-220 DMGFLPAV
+220 DMGFLPGV
-228 ERLLDQIPSDAQHML
+228 ERLLGQIPADAQHML

-348 NGEVNVLA
+348 TGEVNVLA

-409 RRETKFMLRKAG
+409 RRETRFMLRKAG
-421 IKVKPIAVTAKS
+421 IKVKPVAVTAKS
-433 PEVLELVGE
+433 PEVLDLVRE
-442 RAEKV
+442 RAEKI
-447 DGWELAP
+447 DGWELSP
-454 LQKKTKPLPKKGKGK
+454 LKKKTKPLPKKGKG
-469 GRNKRGED
+469 RNKRGGET
-477 EQFAAKRSDAPK
+477 EAAGGRRSDAPK
-489 RRKKKGQAD
+489 RRKRQEQTG
-498 RFERAERFDRFDDA
+498 RFDRFDESD
-512 EYMDYDERNT
+512 YRDYD
-522 RGRGGYDGYDE
+522 GYDEYGARGGYDE
-533 WSDDRDF
+533 WSDDRGF
-540 DRKGK
+540 GKKGK

-553 RYDWQERD
+553 RYDWQD
-561 ERGSRDGRKG
+561 RDGRNDRKG
-571 RRNRGDRYDDRYD
+571 RGGYQDRDDRKGRADRRGRGGRGESFERNGRYD
-584 AVGRVIDEPRKGGKR
+584 AVGRVVEEPRKGGKR
-599 VHRKPIRVTEDLRGE
+599 VHKKPIRVVEDLRGE
-614 DAKRHDRRVNAKK
+614 DAKRYDRRMNAKK
-627 AKYDDRPSR
+627 AKYDDQPSR
-636 KGGKRNGERQRYDG
+636 KKGKRGGERQRYDDN
-650 ERRDN
+650 RRDQP
-655 NRYDEQR
+655 RYDQ
-662 REQQRRDRSRRDEPR
+662 PR
-677 RDNRKRADG
+677 RSDKKRNDG

-691 AQGFRKHTKTK
+691 AQGFRKHNKSK

>member
-1 MGYGR
+1 M
-6 VVCANGAIPERKAT
+6 
-20 VPNIDNSS
+20 PNIDNSS
-28 EHSEQAIETEAAP
+28 EYSEQSIVNDAAP

-46 GVPGALAHVLAA
+46 GVPGALAHVLAS

-97 PLVTRLGSSEHDI
+97 PLVARLGASEHDI
-110 AAIEREAERRSG
+110 AAIEREADRRGSAG
-122 AKGKGAA
+122 GKAA
-129 NLPRPRALVLA
+129 TNLPRPRALVLA

-148 IDEVLLPLAQVYDM
+148 IDEVLLPLAQAYGM
-162 STTTVYG
+162 TTTTVYG

-195 DLLRQNALTLD
+195 DLLRQNALTL
-206 SIECVVLDEADEMA
+206 SSVECVVLDEADEMA
-220 DMGFLPAV
+220 DMGFLPGV
-228 ERLLDQIPSDAQHML
+228 ERLLGQIPADAQHML

-348 NGEVNVLA
+348 TGEVNVLA

-409 RRETKFMLRKAG
+409 RRETRFMLRKAG
-421 IKVKPIAVTAKS
+421 IKVKPVAVTAKS
-433 PEVLELVGE
+433 PEVLDLVGE
-442 RAEKV
+442 RAEKI

-454 LQKKTKPLPKKGKGK
+454 LKKKTKPLPKKGKG
-469 GRNKRGED
+469 RNKRGGET
-477 EQFAAKRSDAPK
+477 EAAGGRRSDAPK
-489 RRKKKGQAD
+489 RRKRQEQTG
-498 RFERAERFDRFDDA
+498 RFDRFDESD
-512 EYMDYDERNT
+512 YRDYD
-522 RGRGGYDGYDE
+522 GYDEYGARGGYDE
-533 WSDDRDF
+533 WSDDRGF
-540 DRKGK
+540 GKKGK

-553 RYDWQERD
+553 RYDWQD
-561 ERGSRDGRKG
+561 RDGRNDRKG
-571 RRNRGDRYDDRYD
+571 RGGYQDRDDRKGRADRRDRGGRGESFDRNGRYD
-584 AVGRVIDEPRKGGKR
+584 AVGRVVEEPRKGGKR
-599 VHRKPIRVTEDLRGE
+599 VHKKPIRVVEDLRGE
-614 DAKRHDRRVNAKK
+614 DAKRYDRRMNAKK
-627 AKYDDRPSR
+627 AKYDDQPSR
-636 KGGKRNGERQRYDG
+636 KKGKRGGERQRYDDN
-650 ERRDN
+650 RRDQP
-655 NRYDEQR
+655 RYEQ
-662 REQQRRDRSRRDEPR
+662 PR
-677 RDNRKRADG
+677 RSDKKRNDG

-691 AQGFRKHTKTK
+691 AQGFRKHNKSK

>member
-1 MGYGR
+1 M
-6 VVCANGAIPERKAT
+6 
-20 VPNIDNSS
+20 PNIDNSS
-28 EHSEQAIETEAAP
+28 EYSEQSIVNDAAP

-46 GVPGALAHVLAA
+46 GVPGALAHVLAS

-97 PLVTRLGSSEHDI
+97 PLVARLGASEHDI
-110 AAIEREAERRSG
+110 AAIEREADRRGSAG
-122 AKGKGAA
+122 GKAA
-129 NLPRPRALVLA
+129 TNLPRPRALVLA

-148 IDEVLLPLAQVYDM
+148 IDEVLLPLAQAYGM
-162 STTTVYG
+162 TTTTVYG

-195 DLLRQNALTLD
+195 DLLRQNALTL
-206 SIECVVLDEADEMA
+206 SSVECVVLDEADEMA
-220 DMGFLPAV
+220 DMGFLPGV
-228 ERLLDQIPSDAQHML
+228 ERLLGQIPADAQHML

-348 NGEVNVLA
+348 TGEVNVLA

-409 RRETKFMLRKAG
+409 RRETRFMLRKAG
-421 IKVKPIAVTAKS
+421 IKVKPVAVTAKS
-433 PEVLELVGE
+433 PEVLDLVGE
-442 RAEKV
+442 RAEKI
-447 DGWELAP
+447 DGWELSP
-454 LQKKTKPLPKKGKGK
+454 LKKKTKPLPKKGKG
-469 GRNKRGED
+469 RNKRGGET
-477 EQFAAKRSDAPK
+477 EAAGGRRSDAPK
-489 RRKKKGQAD
+489 RRKRQEQTG
-498 RFERAERFDRFDDA
+498 RFDRFDESD
-512 EYMDYDERNT
+512 YRDYD
-522 RGRGGYDGYDE
+522 GYDEYGARGGYDE
-533 WSDDRDF
+533 WSDDRGF
-540 DRKGK
+540 GKKGK

-553 RYDWQERD
+553 RYDWQD
-561 ERGSRDGRKG
+561 RDGRNDRRG
-571 RRNRGDRYDDRYD
+571 RGGRGESFERNGRYD
-584 AVGRVIDEPRKGGKR
+584 AVGRVVEEPRKGGKR
-599 VHRKPIRVTEDLRGE
+599 VHKKPIRVVEDLRGE
-614 DAKRHDRRVNAKK
+614 DAKRYDRRMNAKK
-627 AKYDDRPSR
+627 AKYDDQPSR
-636 KGGKRNGERQRYDG
+636 KKGKRGGERQRYDDN
-650 ERRDN
+650 RRDQP
-655 NRYDEQR
+655 RYDQ
-662 REQQRRDRSRRDEPR
+662 PR
-677 RDNRKRADG
+677 RSDKKRNDG

-691 AQGFRKHTKTK
+691 AQGFRKHNKSK

>member
-1 MGYGR
+1 M
-6 VVCANGAIPERKAT
+6 
-20 VPNIDNSS
+20 PNIDNSS
-28 EHSEQAIETEAAP
+28 EYSEQSIVNDAAP

-46 GVPGALAHVLAA
+46 GVPGALAHVLAS

-97 PLVTRLGSSEHDI
+97 PLVARLGASEHDI
-110 AAIEREAERRSG
+110 AAIEREADRRGSAG
-122 AKGKGAA
+122 GKAA
-129 NLPRPRALVLA
+129 TNLPRPRALVLA

-148 IDEVLLPLAQVYDM
+148 IDEVLLPLAQAYGM
-162 STTTVYG
+162 TTTTVYG

-195 DLLRQNALTLD
+195 DLLRQNALTL
-206 SIECVVLDEADEMA
+206 SSVECVVLDEADEMA
-220 DMGFLPAV
+220 DMGFLPGV
-228 ERLLDQIPSDAQHML
+228 ERLLGQIPADAQHML

-348 NGEVNVLA
+348 TGEVNVLA

-409 RRETKFMLRKAG
+409 RRETRFMLRKAG
-421 IKVKPIAVTAKS
+421 IKVKPVAVTAKS
-433 PEVLELVGE
+433 PEVLDLVGE
-442 RAEKV
+442 RAEKI
-447 DGWELAP
+447 DGWELSP
-454 LQKKTKPLPKKGKGK
+454 LKKKTKPLPKKGKG
-469 GRNKRGED
+469 RNKRGGET
-477 EQFAAKRSDAPK
+477 EAAGGRRSDAPK
-489 RRKKKGQAD
+489 RRKRQEQTG
-498 RFERAERFDRFDDA
+498 RFDRFDESD
-512 EYMDYDERNT
+512 YRDYD
-522 RGRGGYDGYDE
+522 GYDEYGARGGYDE
-533 WSDDRDF
+533 WSDDRGF
-540 DRKGK
+540 GKKGK

-553 RYDWQERD
+553 RYDWQD
-561 ERGSRDGRKG
+561 RDGRNDRKG
-571 RRNRGDRYDDRYD
+571 RGGYQDRDDRKGRADRRDRGGRGESFDRNGRYD
-584 AVGRVIDEPRKGGKR
+584 AIGRVVEEPRKGGKR
-599 VHRKPIRVTEDLRGE
+599 VHKKPIRVVEDLRGE
-614 DAKRHDRRVNAKK
+614 DAKRYDRRMNAKK
-627 AKYDDRPSR
+627 AKYDDQSSR
-636 KGGKRNGERQRYDG
+636 KKGKRGGERQRYDDN
-650 ERRDN
+650 RRDQP
-655 NRYDEQR
+655 RYEQ
-662 REQQRRDRSRRDEPR
+662 PR
-677 RDNRKRADG
+677 RSDKKRNDG

-691 AQGFRKHTKTK
+691 AQGFRKHNKSK

>member
-1 MGYGR
+1 MPNTDTSFEYFESD
-6 VVCANGAIPERKAT
+6 ERTAG
-20 VPNIDNSS
+20 NN
-28 EHSEQAIETEAAP
+28 AAP
-41 TFTEL
+41 TFAEL
-46 GVPGALAHVLAA
+46 GVPGALTHVLAS

-97 PLVTRLGSSEHDI
+97 PLVARLAAGEHDI
-110 AAIEREAERRSG
+110 AAIEREAERRRG
-122 AKGKGAA
+122 KGKAKDSGV
-129 NLPRPRALVLA
+129 PHPRALVLA

-148 IDEVLLPLAQVYDM
+148 IDDVLLPLAQAYGM

-220 DMGFLPAV
+220 DMGFLPGV
-228 ERLLDQIPSDAQHML
+228 ERLLEQTPKDAQHML

-255 VERFLHD
+255 VNRFLHD

-295 TLASGA
+295 TLASGT

-315 KLSQSLTKQG
+315 KLAKSLTDQG

-348 NGEVNVLA
+348 SGEVNVLA

-393 RAGNQGDVV
+393 RAGHQGDVV

-421 IKVKPIAVTAKS
+421 IKVKPIAVTRKS
-433 PEVLELVGE
+433 PEVLELVGD
-442 RAEKV
+442 RAERIE
-447 DGWELAP
+447 GWELAP
-454 LQKKTKPLPKKGKGK
+454 LRKNVKPLPKKGKGGKGK
-469 GRNKRGED
+469 GRGKRAGDPFENRY
-477 EQFAAKRSDAPK
+477 ETQYETPKRKGGKKRSDGK
-489 RRKKKGQAD
+489 AD
-498 RFERAERFDRFDDA
+498 RFEDTGSVRWDDRFNDGFGNGNSKRRKHDKYDRFDR
-512 EYMDYDERNT
+512 
-522 RGRGGYDGYDE
+522 
-533 WSDDRDF
+533 
-540 DRKGK
+540 
-545 HHKRTKRD
+545 
-553 RYDWQERD
+553 Q
-561 ERGSRDGRKG
+561 
-571 RRNRGDRYDDRYD
+571 D
-584 AVGRVIDEPRKGGKR
+584 AVGRIIEEPRKGGKH
-599 VHRKPIRVTEDLRGE
+599 VHRKPIRVVEDLRGE
-614 DAKRHDRRVNAKK
+614 DAKRHDCRMNAKRVKSK
-627 AKYDDRPSR
+627 ASYDERSVRGSADRGFESKR
-636 KGGKRNGERQRYDG
+636 RDRRDYDRSDYDRSGYDRSDYGHRDRDRSDYDRRDYDRHDYDRRGGKKGNGGKRNGGD
-650 ERRDN
+650 
-655 NRYDEQR
+655 
-662 REQQRRDRSRRDEPR
+662 
-677 RDNRKRADG
+677 
-686 GNRRS
+686 NRRS
-691 AQGFRKHTKTK
+691 AQGFRKHNKSK
-702 RTPFRNSHR
+702 RAPFRNSHR

>member
-1 MGYGR
+1 M
-6 VVCANGAIPERKAT
+6 
-20 VPNIDNSS
+20 PNIDNSS
-28 EHSEQAIETEAAP
+28 EYSEQSIVNDAAP

-46 GVPGALAHVLAA
+46 GVPGALAHVLAS

-97 PLVTRLGSSEHDI
+97 PLVARLGASEHDI
-110 AAIEREAERRSG
+110 AAIEREADRRGSAG
-122 AKGKGAA
+122 GKVAA

-148 IDEVLLPLAQVYDM
+148 IDEVLLPLAQAYGM
-162 STTTVYG
+162 TTTTVYG

-195 DLLRQNALTLD
+195 DLLRQNALTLS

-220 DMGFLPAV
+220 DMGFLPGV
-228 ERLLDQIPSDAQHML
+228 ERLLGQIPADAQHML

-348 NGEVNVLA
+348 TGEVNVLA

-409 RRETKFMLRKAG
+409 RRETRFMLRKAG
-421 IKVKPIAVTAKS
+421 IKVKPVAVTAKS

-442 RAEKV
+442 RAEKI
-447 DGWELAP
+447 DGWELSP
-454 LQKKTKPLPKKGKGK
+454 LKKKTKPLSKKGK
-469 GRNKRGED
+469 GRNKRGGET
-477 EQFAAKRSDAPK
+477 EAFAGGRRSDAPK
-489 RRKKKGQAD
+489 RRKRQEQAG
-498 RFERAERFDRFDDA
+498 RFDRFDESD
-512 EYMDYDERNT
+512 YRDYD
-522 RGRGGYDGYDE
+522 GYDEYGARGGYDE
-533 WSDDRDF
+533 WSDDRGF
-540 DRKGK
+540 GKKGK

-553 RYDWQERD
+553 RYDWQD
-561 ERGSRDGRKG
+561 RDGRNDRKG
-571 RRNRGDRYDDRYD
+571 RGGYQDRDDRKGRADRRDRGGRGESFDRNGRYD
-584 AVGRVIDEPRKGGKR
+584 AVGRVVEEPRKGGKR
-599 VHRKPIRVTEDLRGE
+599 VHKKPIRVVEDLRGE
-614 DAKRHDRRVNAKK
+614 DAKRYDRRMNAKK
-627 AKYDDRPSR
+627 AKYDDQPSR
-636 KGGKRNGERQRYDG
+636 KKGKRGGERQRYDDN
-650 ERRDN
+650 RRDQP
-655 NRYDEQR
+655 RYDQ
-662 REQQRRDRSRRDEPR
+662 PR
-677 RDNRKRADG
+677 RSNKKHSDG

-691 AQGFRKHTKTK
+691 AQGFRKHNKSK
-702 RTPFRNSHR
+702 RAPFRNSHR

>member
-1 MGYGR
+1 M
-6 VVCANGAIPERKAT
+6 
-20 VPNIDNSS
+20 PNIDNSS
-28 EHSEQAIETEAAP
+28 EYSEQSIVNDAAP

-46 GVPGALAHVLAA
+46 GVPGALAHVLAS

-97 PLVTRLGSSEHDI
+97 PLVARLGASEHDI
-110 AAIEREAERRSG
+110 AAIEREADRRGSAG
-122 AKGKGAA
+122 GKAAA

-148 IDEVLLPLAQVYDM
+148 IDEVLLPLAQAYGM
-162 STTTVYG
+162 TTTTVYG

-195 DLLRQNALTLD
+195 DLLRQNALTL
-206 SIECVVLDEADEMA
+206 SSVECVVLDEADEMA
-220 DMGFLPAV
+220 DMGFLPGV
-228 ERLLDQIPSDAQHML
+228 ERLLGQIPADAQHML

-348 NGEVNVLA
+348 TGEVNVLA

-409 RRETKFMLRKAG
+409 RRETRFMLRKAG
-421 IKVKPIAVTAKS
+421 IKVKPVAVTAKS
-433 PEVLELVGE
+433 PEVLDLVGE
-442 RAEKV
+442 RAEKI
-447 DGWELAP
+447 DGWELSP
-454 LQKKTKPLPKKGKGK
+454 LKKKTKPLPKKGKG
-469 GRNKRGED
+469 RNKRGGET
-477 EQFAAKRSDAPK
+477 EAAGGRRSDAPK
-489 RRKKKGQAD
+489 RRKRQEQTG
-498 RFERAERFDRFDDA
+498 RFDRFDESD
-512 EYMDYDERNT
+512 YRDYD
-522 RGRGGYDGYDE
+522 GYDEYGARGGYDE
-533 WSDDRDF
+533 WSDDRGF
-540 DRKGK
+540 GKKGK

-553 RYDWQERD
+553 RYDWQD
-561 ERGSRDGRKG
+561 RDGRNDRRGRGGYQDRDDRKG
-571 RRNRGDRYDDRYD
+571 RADRRDRGGRGESFDRNGRYD
-584 AVGRVIDEPRKGGKR
+584 AVGRVVEEPRKGGKR
-599 VHRKPIRVTEDLRGE
+599 VHKKPIRVVEDLRGE
-614 DAKRHDRRVNAKK
+614 DAKRYDRRMNAKK
-627 AKYDDRPSR
+627 AKYDDQPSR
-636 KGGKRNGERQRYDG
+636 KKGKRGGERQRYDDN
-650 ERRDN
+650 RRDQP
-655 NRYDEQR
+655 RYDQ
-662 REQQRRDRSRRDEPR
+662 PR
-677 RDNRKRADG
+677 RSDKKRNDG

-691 AQGFRKHTKTK
+691 AQGFRKHNKSK

>member
-1 MGYGR
+1 M
-6 VVCANGAIPERKAT
+6 
-20 VPNIDNSS
+20 PNIDNSS
-28 EHSEQAIETEAAP
+28 EYSEQSIVNDAAP

-46 GVPGALAHVLAA
+46 GVPGALAHVLAS

-97 PLVTRLGSSEHDI
+97 PLVARLGASEHDI
-110 AAIEREAERRSG
+110 AAIEREADRRGSAG
-122 AKGKGAA
+122 GKAAA

-148 IDEVLLPLAQVYDM
+148 IDEVLLPLAQAYGM
-162 STTTVYG
+162 TTTTVYG

-195 DLLRQNALTLD
+195 DLLRQNALTL
-206 SIECVVLDEADEMA
+206 SSVECVVLDEADEMA
-220 DMGFLPAV
+220 DMGFLPGV
-228 ERLLDQIPSDAQHML
+228 ERLLGQIPADAQHML

-348 NGEVNVLA
+348 TGEVNVLA

-409 RRETKFMLRKAG
+409 RRETRFMLRKAG
-421 IKVKPIAVTAKS
+421 IKVKPVAVTAKS
-433 PEVLELVGE
+433 PEVLDLVGE
-442 RAEKV
+442 RAEKI
-447 DGWELAP
+447 DGWELSP
-454 LQKKTKPLPKKGKGK
+454 LKKKTKPLPKKGKGH
-469 GRNKRGED
+469 NKRGGET
-477 EQFAAKRSDAPK
+477 EAAGGRRSNAPK
-489 RRKKKGQAD
+489 RRKRQEQTG
-498 RFERAERFDRFDDA
+498 RFDRFDESD
-512 EYMDYDERNT
+512 YRDYD
-522 RGRGGYDGYDE
+522 GYDEYGARGGYDE
-533 WSDDRDF
+533 WSDDRGF
-540 DRKGK
+540 GKKGK

-553 RYDWQERD
+553 RYDWQD
-561 ERGSRDGRKG
+561 RDGRNDRRGRGGYQDRDDRKG
-571 RRNRGDRYDDRYD
+571 RADRRDRGGRGESFDRNGRYD
-584 AVGRVIDEPRKGGKR
+584 AVGRVVEEPRKGGKR
-599 VHRKPIRVTEDLRGE
+599 VHKKPIRVVEDLRGE
-614 DAKRHDRRVNAKK
+614 DAKRYDRRMNAKK
-627 AKYDDRPSR
+627 AKYDDQPSR
-636 KGGKRNGERQRYDG
+636 KKGKRGGERQRYDDN
-650 ERRDN
+650 RRDQP
-655 NRYDEQR
+655 RYEQ
-662 REQQRRDRSRRDEPR
+662 PR
-677 RDNRKRADG
+677 RSDKKRNDG

-691 AQGFRKHTKTK
+691 AQGFRKHNKSK